1 MGMSIYNNL
10 TAMSA
15 LHENNRNEKSLAKM
29 LKRAASGMKINSAGD
44 DASGYAISEKMRVK
58 LRALEQNDRNVKN
71 GASMLRTASGAVQEQ
86 TNLLKTIKQ
95 KVIDASNDTNTD
107 QDREVI
113 QKEIDHCYSQ
123 MADIVYDTEFNGEK
137 ILLGNSVAEVVSSWE
152 VLNNAMLADDSDIPG
167 LLADANES
175 SLDGEQGPFATF
187 GKATDKVPY
196 DGYNTK
202 AESPAAWPESS
213 ANNTNGDYMVGGT
226 KGVSNTI
233 DLDLSQYTKF
243 SAADRDPL
251 DNKSFCVNSPY
262 YPQKHYFT
270 LTTNT
275 SNKYKAGRPIDIS
288 TCASTADVANKI
300 QEAIAND
307 SYLQNVYSV
316 SVSGSKVTL
325 TTKQD
330 GEVTNGNDYN
340 TNGATL
346 DGGTSTPS
354 GHDGATGTG
363 LAIGAFTGGKDAI
376 THTETRTNPADPDF
390 KYTVTVVDVPAVKA
404 KLEIPNISSVAPGSG
419 MTINDYTHGTSYLS
433 FRDDNGGLKYDS
445 ASGHYTVGRN
455 YQGNFNISGM
465 HCSMSNGSLIA
476 EVSTGGVYAGS
487 HSSIT
492 DGITADRPAAVTYTA
507 TKPLTGITN
516 NKTGADGKTAHWDLD
531 LSAYNASDETMAEDL
546 INKYKGKT
554 LAPDADNRP
563 PEYEFIDTGSSAG
576 MDGLYKVTTNTI
588 DLNEVRNKV
597 KAGKTVAEAFADVLH
612 GRIGNTNTEILTAAD
627 NTTVN
632 GIRMKA
638 TSSGEAG
645 NRQKVFSQTGELRHY
660 TIDWQ
665 NWVNTQG
672 ITDIPAALHEKGIRF
687 YCPTDAS
694 QWVNVRF
701 VNGFSDLDAERPAS
715 GNADMDIKTLTIDL
729 SAVDSVETLVE
740 TIDTKLGDYLKNK
753 YKHNLL
759 VTSDPK
765 TGTTTIY
772 DQRRKTVLDK
782 TGYDKQEKGAKIGTG
797 IMDNI
802 IKSNRNIYVNDLVV
816 QHTDKA
822 SMNIHVK
829 IPQTSIDQI
838 FGYKEGTRH
847 ISEYNV
853 MTKDMRDKLLGI
865 PPDKGILDR
874 GIDYLLDAQTTI
886 GAQVNHMDYADNNII
901 TSHENITSAESVIR
915 DADMAKT
922 MMEYAKSNLLAQG
935 SQSMLAQANQT
946 PQAVLSLL
954 Q

>member
-187 GKATDKVPY
+187 GKATDDIPY
-196 DGYNTK
+196 DGYNKK

-213 ANNTNGDYMVGGT
+213 VNNTHGDYMVGGT

-233 DLDLSQYTKF
+233 DLDLSQYTNF
-243 SAADRDPL
+243 SATSQYPL
-251 DNKSFCVNSPY
+251 DNTTFCVNTPNYPY
-262 YPQKHYFT
+262 RHYFT
-270 LTTNT
+270 LTTNM
-275 SNKYKAGRPIDIS
+275 SNNYKEGSKIDIS
-288 TCASTADVANKI
+288 GCGSTADVANAI
-300 QEAIAND
+300 QNAIA
-307 SYLQNVYSV
+307 SSLGNVYSV

-330 GEVTNGNDYN
+330 GVVTNGSNYN
-340 TNGATL
+340 TYGATL
-346 DGGTSTPS
+346 DGGTSTPN
-354 GHDGATGTG
+354 GHAAAPGTG
-363 LAIGAFTGGKDAI
+363 LTIGAFTGGKDAI
-376 THTETRTNPADPDF
+376 THTETITDPADPDL
-390 KYTVTVVDVPAVKA
+390 KHTVTVVDVPAVKA

-419 MTINDYTHGTSYLS
+419 MTIKDAYYGTSYLS
-433 FRDDNGGLKYDS
+433 FRDDNGGLIYDS

-465 HCSMSNGSLIA
+465 NCSMSNGSLIA
-476 EVSTGGVYAGS
+476 EVSTGGVYAGRY
-487 HSSIT
+487 SSIT
-492 DGITADRPAAVTYTA
+492 NGIKPYRPPAVTYTA
-507 TKPLTGITN
+507 TTALTGITN
-516 NKTGADGKTAHWDLD
+516 NKTGADGNTAHWDLN
-531 LSAYNASDETMAEDL
+531 LSAYNAPDETKAEEL

-554 LAPDADNRP
+554 LAPDADNIP
-563 PEYEFIDTGSSAG
+563 PEYEFIDTGSSSG

-588 DLNEVRNKV
+588 DLNEVRNQV
-597 KAGKTVAEAFADVLH
+597 KAGKTVAEAFANVLH
-612 GRIGNTNTEILTAAD
+612 GHIGNTEILKAAD
-627 NTTVN
+627 NTTN

-638 TSSGEAG
+638 TSPGEAG
-645 NRQKVFSQTGELRHY
+645 NSQKVFSQTGELRHY

-715 GNADMDIKTLTIDL
+715 GNANMDIKTLTIDL

-765 TGTTTIY
+765 AGTTTIY
-772 DQRRKTVLDK
+772 DQRRKTVRNNS
-782 TGYDKQEKGAKIGTG
+782 GYDNQDKGAKIGTG

-802 IKSNRNIYVNDLVV
+802 IKTNRNIYVNDLVV

-886 GAQVNHMDYADNNII
+886 GAQMNHMDYADNNII
-901 TSHENITSAESVIR
+901 TSHENITSAESVVR

-946 PQAVLSLL
+946 PQAVINLL

>member
-167 LLADANES
+167 LLADANQS

-187 GKATDKVPY
+187 GKATDDIPY
-196 DGYNTK
+196 DGYNQK

-213 ANNTNGDYMVGGT
+213 VNNTNGDYMVGGT

-233 DLDLSQYTKF
+233 DLDLSQYTNF
-243 SAADRDPL
+243 SATSQYPL
-251 DNKSFCVNSPY
+251 DNTTFCVNSPN
-262 YPQKHYFT
+262 YPYRHYFT

-275 SNKYKAGRPIDIS
+275 SNNYKEGSKIDIS
-288 TCASTADVANKI
+288 GCGSTADVANAI
-300 QEAIAND
+300 QNAIAN
-307 SYLQNVYSV
+307 SLGNIYSV

-330 GEVTNGNDYN
+330 GVVTNGNDYN

-346 DGGTSTPS
+346 AGGTSTAS
-354 GHDGATGTG
+354 GHDGAKGTG

-376 THTETRTNPADPDF
+376 THTETRTNPADPDL

-404 KLEIPNISSVAPGSG
+404 KLEIPNISSVTPGSG
-419 MTINDYTHGTSYLS
+419 MTIKDAYYGTSYLS

-445 ASGHYTVGRN
+445 SSGHYTVGRN

-465 HCSMSNGSLIA
+465 HCSMSNGSLMA
-476 EVSTGGVYAGS
+476 EVSTGGVYGGNN
-487 HSSIT
+487 SSIT
-492 DGITADRPAAVTYTA
+492 DGITEYRPAAVTYTA
-507 TKPLTGITN
+507 TTPLTGITN
-516 NKTGADGKTAHWDLD
+516 NKTGVDGNTAHWDLD
-531 LSAYNASDETMAEDL
+531 LSAYNASKETMAEDL

-554 LAPDADNRP
+554 FGTNRTA
-563 PEYEFIDTGSSAG
+563 EYEFIDTGSSAG

-588 DLNEVRNKV
+588 DLNEVRNQV
-597 KAGKTVAEAFADVLH
+597 KAGKTVAEAFANVLH
-612 GRIGNTNTEILTAAD
+612 GRIGNTEILTAAD

-638 TSSGEAG
+638 TSPGEVG
-645 NRQKVFSQTGELRHY
+645 NSQKVS
-660 TIDWQ
+660 
-665 NWVNTQG
+665 
-672 ITDIPAALHEKGIRF
+672 
-687 YCPTDAS
+687 S
-694 QWVNVRF
+694 
-701 VNGFSDLDAERPAS
+701 
-715 GNADMDIKTLTIDL
+715 
-729 SAVDSVETLVE
+729 
-740 TIDTKLGDYLKNK
+740 
-753 YKHNLL
+753 
-759 VTSDPK
+759 
-765 TGTTTIY
+765 
-772 DQRRKTVLDK
+772 
-782 TGYDKQEKGAKIGTG
+782 
-797 IMDNI
+797 
-802 IKSNRNIYVNDLVV
+802 
-816 QHTDKA
+816 
-822 SMNIHVK
+822 
-829 IPQTSIDQI
+829 
-838 FGYKEGTRH
+838 
-847 ISEYNV
+847 
-853 MTKDMRDKLLGI
+853 
-865 PPDKGILDR
+865 
-874 GIDYLLDAQTTI
+874 
-886 GAQVNHMDYADNNII
+886 
-901 TSHENITSAESVIR
+901 
-915 DADMAKT
+915 
-922 MMEYAKSNLLAQG
+922 
-935 SQSMLAQANQT
+935 
-946 PQAVLSLL
+946 
-954 Q
+954 

>member
-167 LLADANES
+167 LLADANQS
-175 SLDGEQGPFATF
+175 TLDGEQGPFATF
-187 GKATDKVPY
+187 GKATDDIPY
-196 DGYNTK
+196 DGYNQK

-213 ANNTNGDYMVGGT
+213 VNNTNGDYMVGGT

-233 DLDLSQYTKF
+233 DLDLSQYTNF
-243 SAADRDPL
+243 SATNQYPL
-251 DNKSFCVNSPY
+251 DNKSFCVNSPNSPY
-262 YPQKHYFT
+262 RHYFT

-275 SNKYKAGRPIDIS
+275 RNNYKEGSTIDIS
-288 TCASTADVANKI
+288 GCGSTADVANKI
-300 QEAIAND
+300 QNAID
-307 SYLQNVYSV
+307 SSLGNVYSV
-316 SVSGSKVTL
+316 LVNGSKVTL

-330 GEVTNGNDYN
+330 GVITNGNAYN
-340 TNGATL
+340 TEGATL
-346 DGGTSTPS
+346 AGGTSAPN
-354 GHDGATGTG
+354 GHDGAPGTG
-363 LAIGAFTGGKDAI
+363 LTIGAFTGGKDAI
-376 THTETRTNPADPDF
+376 THTETRTDPADPDL
-390 KYTVTVVDVPAVKA
+390 KYDVTVEDVPAVKA

-419 MTINDYTHGTSYLS
+419 MTINDSTHGTSYLS
-433 FRDDNGGLKYDS
+433 FRDDDGGLNYDS

-465 HCSMSNGSLIA
+465 HCSMSNGSLIV
-476 EVSTGGVYAGS
+476 EVSKGGVVGNN
-487 HSSIT
+487 SSIT
-492 DGITADRPAAVTYTA
+492 DGIIEDRPAAVNYTP
-507 TKPLTGITN
+507 TTPLNGIKN
-516 NKTGADGKTAHWDLD
+516 NKTGADGNTAHWDLD
-531 LSAYNASDETMAEDL
+531 LSAYNDSDETMAEDL

-554 LAPDADNRP
+554 FGTNRTA
-563 PEYEFIDTGSSAG
+563 EYEFIDTGSSAG

-588 DLNEVRNKV
+588 DLNEVRNQV
-597 KAGKTVAEAFADVLH
+597 KAGKTVAEAFANVLH
-612 GRIGNTNTEILTAAD
+612 GRIGNTEILTAAD

-638 TSSGEAG
+638 TSPGEVG
-645 NRQKVFSQTGELRHY
+645 NSQKVSSQTGELRHY

-665 NWVNTQG
+665 NWVDTQG

-694 QWVNVRF
+694 QWVNVCF

-715 GNADMDIKTLTIDL
+715 GNAKVDIKTLTIDL

-772 DQRRKTVLDK
+772 DQRRKKVRNN
-782 TGYDKQEKGAKIGTG
+782 TGYDNQEKGAKIGTG

-865 PPDKGILDR
+865 PPDKGILDK
-874 GIDYLLDAQTTI
+874 GINYLLDAQTTI
-886 GAQVNHMDYADNNII
+886 GAQINHMDYADSNII

-946 PQAVLSLL
+946 PQAVISLL

>member
-213 ANNTNGDYMVGGT
+213 AKNTNGDYMVGGT

-233 DLDLSQYTKF
+233 DLDLSQYTNF
-243 SAADRDPL
+243 SATNRDPL
-251 DNKSFCVNSPY
+251 NNTTFCVNSPN
-262 YPQKHYFT
+262 YPYRHYFT
-270 LTTNT
+270 LTTNMSNNYKEG
-275 SNKYKAGRPIDIS
+275 SNKIDIS

-330 GEVTNGNDYN
+330 GVVTNGNDYN
-340 TNGATL
+340 TEGATL
-346 DGGTSTPS
+346 AGGTSTPN

-376 THTETRTNPADPDF
+376 THTETRTDPADPDL
-390 KYTVTVVDVPAVKA
+390 KYDVTVEDVPAVKA
-404 KLEIPNISSVAPGSG
+404 KLEIPNISSVTPGSG
-419 MTINDYTHGTSYLS
+419 MTIKDAYYGTSYLS
-433 FRDDNGGLKYDS
+433 FRDDDGGLNYDS
-445 ASGHYTVGRN
+445 ASGHYTVGRK
-455 YQGNFNISGM
+455 YQGNFVISGM
-465 HCSMSNGSLIA
+465 NCSMSNGSLIA
-476 EVSTGGVYAGS
+476 EVSTGGVYAGN

-492 DGITADRPAAVTYTA
+492 DGITEYRPAAVTYT
-507 TKPLTGITN
+507 
-516 NKTGADGKTAHWDLD
+516 
-531 LSAYNASDETMAEDL
+531 
-546 INKYKGKT
+546 
-554 LAPDADNRP
+554 
-563 PEYEFIDTGSSAG
+563 
-576 MDGLYKVTTNTI
+576 
-588 DLNEVRNKV
+588 
-597 KAGKTVAEAFADVLH
+597 
-612 GRIGNTNTEILTAAD
+612 
-627 NTTVN
+627 
-632 GIRMKA
+632 
-638 TSSGEAG
+638 
-645 NRQKVFSQTGELRHY
+645 
-660 TIDWQ
+660 
-665 NWVNTQG
+665 
-672 ITDIPAALHEKGIRF
+672 
-687 YCPTDAS
+687 
-694 QWVNVRF
+694 
-701 VNGFSDLDAERPAS
+701 
-715 GNADMDIKTLTIDL
+715 
-729 SAVDSVETLVE
+729 
-740 TIDTKLGDYLKNK
+740 
-753 YKHNLL
+753 
-759 VTSDPK
+759 
-765 TGTTTIY
+765 
-772 DQRRKTVLDK
+772 
-782 TGYDKQEKGAKIGTG
+782 
-797 IMDNI
+797 
-802 IKSNRNIYVNDLVV
+802 
-816 QHTDKA
+816 
-822 SMNIHVK
+822 
-829 IPQTSIDQI
+829 
-838 FGYKEGTRH
+838 
-847 ISEYNV
+847 
-853 MTKDMRDKLLGI
+853 
-865 PPDKGILDR
+865 
-874 GIDYLLDAQTTI
+874 
-886 GAQVNHMDYADNNII
+886 
-901 TSHENITSAESVIR
+901 
-915 DADMAKT
+915 
-922 MMEYAKSNLLAQG
+922 
-935 SQSMLAQANQT
+935 
-946 PQAVLSLL
+946 LSLIHI
-954 Q
+954 

>member
-1 MGMSIYNNL
+1 
-10 TAMSA
+10 
-15 LHENNRNEKSLAKM
+15 
-29 LKRAASGMKINSAGD
+29 
-44 DASGYAISEKMRVK
+44 
-58 LRALEQNDRNVKN
+58 
-71 GASMLRTASGAVQEQ
+71 
-86 TNLLKTIKQ
+86 
-95 KVIDASNDTNTD
+95 
-107 QDREVI
+107 
-113 QKEIDHCYSQ
+113 
-123 MADIVYDTEFNGEK
+123 
-137 ILLGNSVAEVVSSWE
+137 
-152 VLNNAMLADDSDIPG
+152 
-167 LLADANES
+167 
-175 SLDGEQGPFATF
+175 
-187 GKATDKVPY
+187 
-196 DGYNTK
+196 
-202 AESPAAWPESS
+202 
-213 ANNTNGDYMVGGT
+213 MVGGT
-226 KGVSNTI
+226 KGISNTI
-233 DLDLSQYTKF
+233 DLDLSQYTSF
-243 SAADRDPL
+243 SATNQYPL
-251 DNKSFCVNSPY
+251 DNKSFCVNSPNSPY
-262 YPQKHYFT
+262 RHYFT

-275 SNKYKAGRPIDIS
+275 RNNYKEGSTIDIS
-288 TCASTADVANKI
+288 GCGSTADVANKI
-300 QEAIAND
+300 QNAID
-307 SYLQNVYSV
+307 SSLGNVYSV
-316 SVSGSKVTL
+316 LVNGSKVTL

-330 GEVTNGNDYN
+330 GVITNGNAYN
-340 TNGATL
+340 TEGATL
-346 DGGTSTPS
+346 AGGTSTPD
-354 GHDGATGTG
+354 GHDGAPGTG
-363 LAIGAFTGGKDAI
+363 LTIGAFTGGKDAI
-376 THTETRTNPADPDF
+376 THTETRTDPADPDL
-390 KYTVTVVDVPAVKA
+390 KYPVTVVDAPAVKA

-419 MTINDYTHGTSYLS
+419 ITIKDAYYGPSYLS

-465 HCSMSNGSLIA
+465 HCSMSNGSLIV
-476 EVSTGGVYAGS
+476 EVSKGGVVGNN
-487 HSSIT
+487 SSIT
-492 DGITADRPAAVTYTA
+492 DGIIEDRPAAVNYTP
-507 TKPLTGITN
+507 TTPLNGIKN
-516 NKTGADGKTAHWDLD
+516 NKTGADGNTAHWDLD

-554 LAPDADNRP
+554 LAPDEDNRP

-588 DLNEVRNKV
+588 DLNEVRNQV

-612 GRIGNTNTEILTAAD
+612 GHIGNTEILTAAD
-627 NTTVN
+627 NTTIN
-632 GIRMKA
+632 GISIKA
-638 TSSGEAG
+638 ASPGEAG
-645 NRQKVFSQTGELRHY
+645 NSQKVSSQTGELRHY

-665 NWVNTQG
+665 NWVDTQG

-701 VNGFSDLDAERPAS
+701 VNGLSDLDAERPAS
-715 GNADMDIKTLTIDL
+715 GNAKVDIKTLTIDL

-753 YKHNLL
+753 YQHNLL

-772 DQRRKTVLDK
+772 DQRRKTVRNN
-782 TGYDKQEKGAKIGTG
+782 TGYDNQEKGAKIGTG

-853 MTKDMRDKLLGI
+853 MTKDMRKKLLGI

-886 GAQVNHMDYADNNII
+886 GAQMNHMDYADSNIV
-901 TSHENITSAESVIR
+901 TSHENTTSAESVIR

-922 MMEYAKSNLLAQG
+922 MMEYAKSNLLAHG

-946 PQAVLSLL
+946 PQVVISLL

>member
-213 ANNTNGDYMVGGT
+213 AKNTNGDYMVGGT

-233 DLDLSQYTKF
+233 DLDLSQYTNF
-243 SAADRDPL
+243 SATSQYPL
-251 DNKSFCVNSPY
+251 DNTTFCVNSPN
-262 YPQKHYFT
+262 YPYRHYFT

-275 SNKYKAGRPIDIS
+275 SNNYKEGSKIDIS
-288 TCASTADVANKI
+288 GCGSTADVANAI
-300 QEAIAND
+300 QNAIAN
-307 SYLQNVYSV
+307 SLGNVYSV

-330 GEVTNGNDYN
+330 GVVTNGNDYN
-340 TNGATL
+340 TEGATL
-346 DGGTSTPS
+346 AGGTSTPN

-376 THTETRTNPADPDF
+376 THTETRTDPADPDL
-390 KYTVTVVDVPAVKA
+390 KYDVTVEDVPAVKA
-404 KLEIPNISSVAPGSG
+404 KLEIPNISSVTPGSG
-419 MTINDYTHGTSYLS
+419 MTIKDAYYGTSYLS

-465 HCSMSNGSLIA
+465 HCSMSNGSLMA
-476 EVSTGGVYAGS
+476 EVSTGGVYGGNN
-487 HSSIT
+487 SSIT
-492 DGITADRPAAVTYTA
+492 DGITEYRPAAVTYTA
-507 TKPLTGITN
+507 TTPLTGITN

-588 DLNEVRNKV
+588 DLNEVRNQV
-597 KAGKTVAEAFADVLH
+597 KAGKTVAEAFANVLH
-612 GRIGNTNTEILTAAD
+612 GRIGNTEILTAAD

-632 GIRMKA
+632 AIRMKA
-638 TSSGEAG
+638 TSPGEVG
-645 NRQKVFSQTGELRHY
+645 NSQKVSSQTGELRHY

-665 NWVNTQG
+665 NWVDTQG
-672 ITDIPAALHEKGIRF
+672 IADIPAALHEKGIRF

-715 GNADMDIKTLTIDL
+715 GNANMDIKTLTIDL

-740 TIDTKLGDYLKNK
+740 TIDTELGDYLKNK

-822 SMNIHVK
+822 SMNIHVR

-874 GIDYLLDAQTTI
+874 GINYLLDAQTTI
-886 GAQVNHMDYADNNII
+886 GAQMNHMDYADNNII

-946 PQAVLSLL
+946 PQAVISLL

>member
-167 LLADANES
+167 LLADANQS
-175 SLDGEQGPFATF
+175 TLDGEQGPFATF
-187 GKATDKVPY
+187 GKATDDIPY
-196 DGYNTK
+196 DGYNKK

-213 ANNTNGDYMVGGT
+213 GNNTNGDYMVGGT

-233 DLDLSQYTKF
+233 DLDLSQYTNF
-243 SAADRDPL
+243 SSTSQYPL
-251 DNKSFCVNSPY
+251 DNTTFCVNSPNSPY
-262 YPQKHYFT
+262 RHYFT

-275 SNKYKAGRPIDIS
+275 SNKYKVGSKIDIS
-288 TCASTADVANKI
+288 TCASTANVAN
-300 QEAIAND
+300 AIKKAIDKD

-330 GEVTNGNDYN
+330 GVVTNGNDYN
-340 TNGATL
+340 TEGATL
-346 DGGTSTPS
+346 AGGTSTPN
-354 GHDGATGTG
+354 GHDGAPSTG
-363 LAIGAFTGGKDAI
+363 LTIGAFTGGKDAI
-376 THTETRTNPADPDF
+376 THTETRTDPADPDL
-390 KYTVTVVDVPAVKA
+390 KYDVTVEDVPAVKA

-419 MTINDYTHGTSYLS
+419 MTINDSTHGTSYLS
-433 FRDDNGGLKYDS
+433 FRDDDGGLNYDS

-465 HCSMSNGSLIA
+465 HCSMSNGSLIV
-476 EVSTGGVYAGS
+476 EVSKGGVVGNN
-487 HSSIT
+487 SSIT
-492 DGITADRPAAVTYTA
+492 DGITEYRPAAVTYTA
-507 TKPLTGITN
+507 TTPLTGIKN
-516 NKTGADGKTAHWDLD
+516 NKTGVDGNTAHWDLD
-531 LSAYNASDETMAEDL
+531 LSAYNASNETMAEDL

-554 LAPDADNRP
+554 FGTNRTA
-563 PEYEFIDTGSSAG
+563 EYEFIDTGSSAG

-588 DLNEVRNKV
+588 DLNEVRNQV
-597 KAGKTVAEAFADVLH
+597 KAGKTVAEAFANVLH
-612 GRIGNTNTEILTAAD
+612 GRIGNTEILTAAD

-638 TSSGEAG
+638 TSPGEAG
-645 NRQKVFSQTGELRHY
+645 NSQKVSSQTGELRHY

-665 NWVNTQG
+665 NWVDTQG

-701 VNGFSDLDAERPAS
+701 VNGLSDLDAERPAS
-715 GNADMDIKTLTIDL
+715 GNAKVDIKTLTIDL

-740 TIDTKLGDYLKNK
+740 TIDTELGDYLKNK

-772 DQRRKTVLDK
+772 DQRRKTVRNN
-782 TGYDKQEKGAKIGTG
+782 TGYDNQEKGAKIGTG

-886 GAQVNHMDYADNNII
+886 GAQINHMDYADNNII
-901 TSHENITSAESVIR
+901 TSHENIASAESVIR

-922 MMEYAKSNLLAQG
+922 MMEYAKSNLLSQG

-946 PQAVLSLL
+946 PQAVISLL

>member
-1 MGMSIYNNL
+1 M
-10 TAMSA
+10 
-15 LHENNRNEKSLAKM
+15 
-29 LKRAASGMKINSAGD
+29 
-44 DASGYAISEKMRVK
+44 
-58 LRALEQNDRNVKN
+58 
-71 GASMLRTASGAVQEQ
+71 
-86 TNLLKTIKQ
+86 LKTIKQ

-167 LLADANES
+167 LLADANQS
-175 SLDGEQGPFATF
+175 TLDGEQGPFATF
-187 GKATDKVPY
+187 GKMTDDIPY
-196 DGYNTK
+196 DGYNKK
-202 AESPAAWPESS
+202 AESPAAWPEASV
-213 ANNTNGDYMVGGT
+213 NNSNGDYMVGGT

-233 DLDLSQYTKF
+233 DLDLSQYTNF
-243 SAADRDPL
+243 SASSQYPL
-251 DNKSFCVNSPY
+251 DNTSFCVNSPN
-262 YPQKHYFT
+262 YPYRHYFT

-275 SNKYKAGRPIDIS
+275 SNNYKEGSKIDIS
-288 TCASTADVANKI
+288 GCSSTADVANAI
-300 QEAIAND
+300 QNAIANN
-307 SYLQNVYSV
+307 SSLGNVYTV

-330 GEVTNGNDYN
+330 GVVTKGNDYN
-340 TNGATL
+340 TEGATL
-346 DGGTSTPS
+346 AGGTSTTS

-363 LAIGAFTGGKDAI
+363 LTIGAFTGGKDAI
-376 THTETRTNPADPDF
+376 THTETRTDPADPDL
-390 KYTVTVVDVPAVKA
+390 KYDVTVVDVPAVKA

-419 MTINDYTHGTSYLS
+419 MTIKDAYYGTSYLS

-465 HCSMSNGSLIA
+465 NCSMSNGSLVA
-476 EVSTGGVYAGS
+476 EVSTGGVYAGNN
-487 HSSIT
+487 SSIT
-492 DGITADRPAAVTYTA
+492 DGITEYRPAAVNYTA
-507 TKPLTGITN
+507 TIPLTGITN
-516 NKTGADGKTAHWDLD
+516 NQTGVDGNTAHWDLD
-531 LSAYNASDETMAEDL
+531 LSAYNASDETMAEEL

-554 LAPDADNRP
+554 FGTNITA
-563 PEYEFIDTGSSAG
+563 EYEFIDTGSSAG

-588 DLNEVRNKV
+588 DLNEVRNQV
-597 KAGKTVAEAFADVLH
+597 KAGKTVAEAFANVLH
-612 GRIGNTNTEILTAAD
+612 GHIGNTEILTAAD

-632 GIRMKA
+632 GISIKA
-638 TSSGEAG
+638 TSPGEAG
-645 NRQKVFSQTGELRHY
+645 NTQKVSSQTGELRHY

-665 NWVNTQG
+665 KWADTQG

-715 GNADMDIKTLTIDL
+715 GNANMDIKTLTIDL

-753 YKHNLL
+753 YQHNLL

-772 DQRRKTVLDK
+772 DQRRKTVRNN
-782 TGYDKQEKGAKIGTG
+782 TGYDNQEKGAKIGTG

-822 SMNIHVK
+822 NMNIHVK

-853 MTKDMRDKLLGI
+853 MTKDMREKLLGI

-886 GAQVNHMDYADNNII
+886 GSQMNHMDYADNNII

-946 PQAVLSLL
+946 PQVVISLL

>member
-29 LKRAASGMKINSAGD
+29 LKRAASGMKVNSAGD

-113 QKEIDHCYSQ
+113 PKEIDHCYSQ

-187 GKATDKVPY
+187 GKATDKVSY
-196 DGYNTK
+196 DGYNIK
-202 AESPAAWPESS
+202 AESPADWPESS

-233 DLDLSQYTKF
+233 DLDLSQYTSF
-243 SAADRDPL
+243 SAASRDPL
-251 DNKSFCVNSPY
+251 DNTSFCVNSPY

-275 SNKYKAGRPIDIS
+275 SNKYKAGLPIDIS
-288 TCASTADVANKI
+288 TCASTADVAK
-300 QEAIAND
+300 AIKNAIDKD

-330 GEVTNGNDYN
+330 GVVTNGNAYDTEGVLWN
-340 TNGATL
+340 
-346 DGGTSTPS
+346 GGTSTPS

-363 LAIGAFTGGKDAI
+363 LAIGAFSGGKDAI
-376 THTETRTNPADPDF
+376 THTETRTNPADPDL

-404 KLEIPNISSVAPGSG
+404 KLEIPNISSVTPGSG
-419 MTINDYTHGTSYLS
+419 MTIKDAYYGTSYLS

-445 ASGHYTVGRN
+445 VSGHYTVGRN

-465 HCSMSNGSLIA
+465 NCSMSNGSLVA

-492 DGITADRPAAVTYTA
+492 DGITKDRPAAVTYTA
-507 TKPLTGITN
+507 TTPLTGITN
-516 NKTGADGKTAHWDLD
+516 NKTGVDGNTAHWDLD
-531 LSAYNASDETMAEDL
+531 LSAYNASKETMAEDL

-554 LAPDADNRP
+554 FGTNRTA
-563 PEYEFIDTGSSAG
+563 EYEFIDTGSSAG

-588 DLNEVRNKV
+588 DLNEVRNQV
-597 KAGKTVAEAFADVLH
+597 KAGKTVAEAFAKVLR
-612 GRIGNTNTEILTAAD
+612 GRIDNTEILTAAD

-632 GIRMKA
+632 GISIKA
-638 TSSGEAG
+638 ASPGEAG
-645 NRQKVFSQTGELRHY
+645 NRQKIFSQTGELRHY

-665 NWVNTQG
+665 KWVDTQG

-782 TGYDKQEKGAKIGTG
+782 TGYDNQEKGAKIGTG

>member
-71 GASMLRTASGAVQEQ
+71 GGSMLRTASGAVQEQ

-167 LLADANES
+167 LLADANQS
-175 SLDGEQGPFATF
+175 TLDGEQGPFATF
-187 GKATDKVPY
+187 GKATDDIPY
-196 DGYNTK
+196 DGYNKK

-213 ANNTNGDYMVGGT
+213 GNNTNGDYMVGGT

-233 DLDLSQYTKF
+233 DLDLSQYTNF
-243 SAADRDPL
+243 SATSQYPL
-251 DNKSFCVNSPY
+251 DNTTFCVNSPY
-262 YPQKHYFT
+262 YPQQHYFT

-275 SNKYKAGRPIDIS
+275 SNKYKVGSKIDIS
-288 TCASTADVANKI
+288 TCASTADVANAIKN
-300 QEAIAND
+300 AIAND

-330 GEVTNGNDYN
+330 GVVTNGNDYN

-346 DGGTSTPS
+346 AGGTSTDS
-354 GHDGATGTG
+354 GHDGAKGTG
-363 LAIGAFTGGKDAI
+363 LAIGTFTGGKDAI
-376 THTETRTNPADPDF
+376 THTETRTDPADPDL
-390 KYTVTVVDVPAVKA
+390 KHYVTVVDVPAVKA

-419 MTINDYTHGTSYLS
+419 MTIKDAYYGTSYLS
-433 FRDDNGGLKYDS
+433 FRDDNGGLNYDS

-465 HCSMSNGSLIA
+465 HCSMSNGSLVA
-476 EVSTGGVYAGS
+476 EVSTGGVSAGNN
-487 HSSIT
+487 SSIT
-492 DGITADRPAAVTYTA
+492 DGITEYRPAAVTYTA
-507 TKPLTGITN
+507 TTPLTGIKN
-516 NKTGADGKTAHWDLD
+516 NKTGVDGNTAHWDLD
-531 LSAYNASDETMAEDL
+531 LSAYNASNETMAEDL

-554 LAPDADNRP
+554 FGTNRTA
-563 PEYEFIDTGSSAG
+563 EYEFIDTGSSAG

-588 DLNEVRNKV
+588 DLNEVRNQV
-597 KAGKTVAEAFADVLH
+597 KAGKTVAEAFANVLH
-612 GRIGNTNTEILTAAD
+612 GRIGNTEILTAAD

-638 TSSGEAG
+638 TSPGEVG
-645 NRQKVFSQTGELRHY
+645 NSQKVSSQTGELRHY
-660 TIDWQ
+660 TIDWK
-665 NWVNTQG
+665 NWVDTQG

-701 VNGFSDLDAERPAS
+701 VNGFTDLDAERPAS
-715 GNADMDIKTLTIDL
+715 GNAKVDIKTLTIDL

-740 TIDTKLGDYLKNK
+740 TIDTELGDYLKNK
-753 YKHNLL
+753 YQHNLL

-772 DQRRKTVLDK
+772 DQRRKTVRNN
-782 TGYDKQEKGAKIGTG
+782 TGYDNQEKGAKIGTG

-847 ISEYNV
+847 ISDYNV
-853 MTKDMRDKLLGI
+853 MTKDMREKLLGI

-886 GAQVNHMDYADNNII
+886 GAQMNHMDYADSNII

-946 PQAVLSLL
+946 PQAVISLL

>member
-187 GKATDKVPY
+187 GKVTDDIPY
-196 DGYNTK
+196 DGYNKK

-213 ANNTNGDYMVGGT
+213 GNNNNGDYMVGGT

-233 DLDLSQYTKF
+233 DLDLSQYTNF
-243 SAADRDPL
+243 SATSQYPL
-251 DNKSFCVNSPY
+251 DNTTFCVNTPNYPY
-262 YPQKHYFT
+262 RHYFT
-270 LTTNT
+270 LTTNM
-275 SNKYKAGRPIDIS
+275 SNNYKEGSKIDIS
-288 TCASTADVANKI
+288 GCGSTADVANAI
-300 QEAIAND
+300 QNAIA
-307 SYLQNVYSV
+307 SSLGNVYSV
-316 SVSGSKVTL
+316 SVSDSKVTL

-330 GEVTNGNDYN
+330 GVVTNGNDYN
-340 TNGATL
+340 TEGKPLA
-346 DGGTSTPS
+346 GGTSTPN

-363 LAIGAFTGGKDAI
+363 LNIGAFTGGKDAI
-376 THTETRTNPADPDF
+376 THTETITDPADPDL
-390 KYTVTVVDVPAVKA
+390 KHTVTVVDVPAVKA

-419 MTINDYTHGTSYLS
+419 MTINDAYYGTSYLS
-433 FRDDNGGLKYDS
+433 FRDDAVGLKYDS

-492 DGITADRPAAVTYTA
+492 DGITAYRPAAVTYTA
-507 TKPLTGITN
+507 TTALTGITN
-516 NKTGADGKTAHWDLD
+516 NQTGADGNTAHWDLD
-531 LSAYNASDETMAEDL
+531 LSDYNASDETKAEEL

-554 LAPDADNRP
+554 FGTNTTA
-563 PEYEFIDTGSSAG
+563 EYEFIDTGSSSG

-588 DLNEVRNKV
+588 DLNEVRNQV
-597 KAGKTVAEAFADVLH
+597 KAGKTVAEAFANVLH
-612 GRIGNTNTEILTAAD
+612 GHIGNTEILKAAD
-627 NTTVN
+627 NTTN
-632 GIRMKA
+632 GIRIKA
-638 TSSGEAG
+638 TYPGKAG
-645 NRQKVFSQTGELRHY
+645 NSQKVFSQTGELRHY

-665 NWVNTQG
+665 NWVDTQG
-672 ITDIPAALHEKGIRF
+672 ITDIPAALNEKGIRF

-715 GNADMDIKTLTIDL
+715 GNANMDIKTLTIDL

-765 TGTTTIY
+765 AGTTTIY
-772 DQRRKTVLDK
+772 DQRRKTVRNNP
-782 TGYDKQEKGAKIGTG
+782 GYDNQEKGAKIGTG

-802 IKSNRNIYVNDLVV
+802 IKTNRNIYVNDLVV

-886 GAQVNHMDYADNNII
+886 GAQMNHMDYADNNII
-901 TSHENITSAESVIR
+901 TSHENITSAESVVR

-946 PQAVLSLL
+946 PQAVINLL

>member
-58 LRALEQNDRNVKN
+58 LRALEQNDCNVKN

-167 LLADANES
+167 LLADANQS

-187 GKATDKVPY
+187 GKASDDIPY
-196 DGYNTK
+196 DGYKKK

-213 ANNTNGDYMVGGT
+213 VNNTNGDYMVGGT

-233 DLDLSQYTKF
+233 DLDLSQYTNF
-243 SAADRDPL
+243 SATNKYPL
-251 DNKSFCVNSPY
+251 DNTTFCVNSPN
-262 YPQKHYFT
+262 YPHQHYFT
-270 LTTNT
+270 LTTST
-275 SNKYKAGRPIDIS
+275 SNKYRAGSTIDIS
-288 TCASTADVANKI
+288 GCSSTDDVANAV
-300 QEAIAND
+300 QNAIAND

-330 GEVTNGNDYN
+330 GVVTNGSNYN
-340 TNGATL
+340 TNGAAL
-346 DGGTSTPS
+346 ADGTYTSKGRT
-354 GHDGATGTG
+354 GAIGTG
-363 LAIGAFTGGKDAI
+363 LTIGAFTGGKDAI
-376 THTETRTNPADPDF
+376 THTETRTDPADPDL
-390 KYTVTVVDVPAVKA
+390 KYTVTVDDVPAVKA

-419 MTINDYTHGTSYLS
+419 MTIKDSTYGTSYLS
-433 FRDDNGGLKYDS
+433 FRDEIAGDNGEFKYEP
-445 ASGHYTVGRN
+445 ALGHYTVGRN
-455 YQGNFNISGM
+455 YQGNFVISGM
-465 HCSMSNGSLIA
+465 NCSMSNGSLIV
-476 EVSTGGVYAGS
+476 EVSTGGVSAGNN
-487 HSSIT
+487 SSIT
-492 DGITADRPAAVTYTA
+492 DGITENTPQTVTYTA
-507 TKPLTGITN
+507 TTPLTGITN
-516 NKTGADGKTAHWDLD
+516 NKTGADGNTAHWDLD

-554 LAPDADNRP
+554 FGTNITA
-563 PEYEFIDTGSSAG
+563 EYEFIDTGSSAG

-588 DLNEVRNKV
+588 DLNEVRNQV
-597 KAGKTVAEAFADVLH
+597 KAGKTVAEAFANLLH
-612 GRIGNTNTEILTAAD
+612 GRIGNTEILTAAD

-632 GIRMKA
+632 GIRIKA
-638 TSSGEAG
+638 VYPGEAG
-645 NRQKVFSQTGELRHY
+645 NKQKVSSQTGELRHY

-665 NWVNTQG
+665 NWVDNQG

-701 VNGFSDLDAERPAS
+701 VNGLSDLDAERPAS
-715 GNADMDIKTLTIDL
+715 GNAKVDIKTLTIDL

-740 TIDTKLGDYLKNK
+740 TIDT
-753 YKHNLL
+753 
-759 VTSDPK
+759 
-765 TGTTTIY
+765 
-772 DQRRKTVLDK
+772 
-782 TGYDKQEKGAKIGTG
+782 E
-797 IMDNI
+797 
-802 IKSNRNIYVNDLVV
+802 
-816 QHTDKA
+816 
-822 SMNIHVK
+822 
-829 IPQTSIDQI
+829 
-838 FGYKEGTRH
+838 
-847 ISEYNV
+847 
-853 MTKDMRDKLLGI
+853 
-865 PPDKGILDR
+865 
-874 GIDYLLDAQTTI
+874 
-886 GAQVNHMDYADNNII
+886 
-901 TSHENITSAESVIR
+901 
-915 DADMAKT
+915 
-922 MMEYAKSNLLAQG
+922 
-935 SQSMLAQANQT
+935 
-946 PQAVLSLL
+946 
-954 Q
+954 

>member
-95 KVIDASNDTNTD
+95 KVIDASNDTNTA

-187 GKATDKVPY
+187 GKTSDDIPY
-196 DGYNTK
+196 DGYNKK

-233 DLDLSQYTKF
+233 DLDLSQYTNF
-243 SAADRDPL
+243 SAANQYPL
-251 DNKSFCVNSPY
+251 DNTSFCVNSPN
-262 YPQKHYFT
+262 YPHQHYFT

-275 SNKYKAGRPIDIS
+275 SKDYRAGSKIDIS
-288 TCASTADVANKI
+288 GCSSTDDVANAI
-300 QEAIAND
+300 QNAIAND

-330 GEVTNGNDYN
+330 GVVTNGSNYN
-340 TNGATL
+340 TKGATL
-346 DGGTSTPS
+346 AGGEYTSKGRT
-354 GHDGATGTG
+354 GAIGTG
-363 LAIGAFTGGKDAI
+363 LTIGAFTGGKDAI
-376 THTETRTNPADPDF
+376 THTETRTDPADPDL
-390 KYTVTVVDVPAVKA
+390 KYTVTVDDVPAVKA

-419 MTINDYTHGTSYLS
+419 ITIKDYTYGTSYLS
-433 FRDDNGGLKYDS
+433 FRDEIAGDNGEFKYDS
-445 ASGHYTVGRN
+445 ALGHYTVGRN
-455 YQGNFNISGM
+455 YQGNFVISGM
-465 HCSMSNGSLIA
+465 NCSMSNGSLIV
-476 EVSTGGVYAGS
+476 EVSTGGVYAGN

-492 DGITADRPAAVTYTA
+492 DGITENTPQTVTYTD
-507 TKPLTGITN
+507 TTPLTGITN
-516 NKTGADGKTAHWDLD
+516 NKTGADGNTAHWDLD

-554 LAPDADNRP
+554 FGTNITA
-563 PEYEFIDTGSSAG
+563 EYEFIDTGSSAG

-588 DLNEVRNKV
+588 DLNEVRNQV
-597 KAGKTVAEAFADVLH
+597 KAGKTVAEAFAKVLH
-612 GRIGNTNTEILTAAD
+612 GRIGNTEILTAAD

-632 GIRMKA
+632 GIRIKA
-638 TSSGEAG
+638 VYPGEAG
-645 NRQKVFSQTGELRHY
+645 NKQKVSSQTGELRHY

-665 NWVNTQG
+665 NWVDTQG

-701 VNGFSDLDAERPAS
+701 VNGLSDLDAERPAS
-715 GNADMDIKTLTIDL
+715 GNAKVDIKTLTIDL

-782 TGYDKQEKGAKIGTG
+782 TGYDNQEKGAKIGTG

-853 MTKDMRDKLLGI
+853 MTNDMREKLLGI

-886 GAQVNHMDYADNNII
+886 GAQMNHMDYADNNII
-901 TSHENITSAESVIR
+901 TSHENTTSAESVIR

-946 PQAVLSLL
+946 PQAVISLL

>member
-167 LLADANES
+167 LLADANQS
-175 SLDGEQGPFATF
+175 TLDGEQGPFATF
-187 GKATDKVPY
+187 GKATDDIPY
-196 DGYNTK
+196 DGYNQK

-213 ANNTNGDYMVGGT
+213 VNNTNGDYMVGGT

-233 DLDLSQYTKF
+233 DLDLSQYTNF
-243 SAADRDPL
+243 SATSRDPL
-251 DNKSFCVNSPY
+251 YNKSFCVNSPNSPY
-262 YPQKHYFT
+262 RHYFT
-270 LTTNT
+270 LTTNR
-275 SNKYKAGRPIDIS
+275 SNNYTEGSTIDIS
-288 TCASTADVANKI
+288 GCSSTADVANAI
-300 QEAIAND
+300 NNAIAND
-307 SYLQNVYSV
+307 SSLGNVYSV

-330 GEVTNGNDYN
+330 GVVTNGNDYN

-346 DGGTSTPS
+346 AGGTSTAS
-354 GHDGATGTG
+354 GHDGAKGTG

-376 THTETRTNPADPDF
+376 THTETRTNPADPDL

-404 KLEIPNISSVAPGSG
+404 KLEIPNISSVTPGSG
-419 MTINDYTHGTSYLS
+419 MTIKDAYYGTSYLS
-433 FRDDNGGLKYDS
+433 FRDDDGGLKYDS

-465 HCSMSNGSLIA
+465 HCSMSNGSLMA
-476 EVSTGGVYAGS
+476 EVSTGGVYGGNN
-487 HSSIT
+487 SSIT
-492 DGITADRPAAVTYTA
+492 DGITKDRPPDVTYTA
-507 TKPLTGITN
+507 TTPLTGITN
-516 NKTGADGKTAHWDLD
+516 NKTGVDGNTAHWDLD
-531 LSAYNASDETMAEDL
+531 LSAYNASKETMAEDL

-554 LAPDADNRP
+554 FGTNRTA
-563 PEYEFIDTGSSAG
+563 EYEFIDTGSSAG

-588 DLNEVRNKV
+588 DLNEVRNQV
-597 KAGKTVAEAFADVLH
+597 KAGKTVAEAFANVLH
-612 GRIGNTNTEILTAAD
+612 GRIGNTEILTAAD

-638 TSSGEAG
+638 TSPGEVG
-645 NRQKVFSQTGELRHY
+645 NSQKVSSQTGELRHY

-665 NWVNTQG
+665 NWVDTQG

-715 GNADMDIKTLTIDL
+715 GNAKVDIKTLTIDL

-740 TIDTKLGDYLKNK
+740 TIDTELGDYLKNK

-772 DQRRKTVLDK
+772 DQRRKTVRNN
-782 TGYDKQEKGAKIGTG
+782 TGYDNQEKGAKIGTG

-853 MTKDMRDKLLGI
+853 MTKDMRKKLLGI

-886 GAQVNHMDYADNNII
+886 GAQMNHMDYADNNII

-946 PQAVLSLL
+946 PQAVISLL

>member
-113 QKEIDHCYSQ
+113 QKEINHCYSQ

-187 GKATDKVPY
+187 GKATDDIPY

-213 ANNTNGDYMVGGT
+213 VNNTNGDYMVGGT

-233 DLDLSQYTKF
+233 DLDLSQYTNF
-243 SAADRDPL
+243 SATNQYPL
-251 DNKSFCVNSPY
+251 DNKSFCVNSPNSPY
-262 YPQKHYFT
+262 RHYFT

-275 SNKYKAGRPIDIS
+275 RNNYKEGSTIDIS
-288 TCASTADVANKI
+288 GCGSTADVANKI
-300 QEAIAND
+300 QNAID
-307 SYLQNVYSV
+307 SSLGNVYSV
-316 SVSGSKVTL
+316 LVNGSKVTL

-330 GEVTNGNDYN
+330 GVITNGNAYN
-340 TNGATL
+340 TEGATL
-346 DGGTSTPS
+346 AGGTSAPN
-354 GHDGATGTG
+354 GHDGAPGTG
-363 LAIGAFTGGKDAI
+363 LTIGAFTGGKDAI
-376 THTETRTNPADPDF
+376 THTETRTDPADLDL
-390 KYTVTVVDVPAVKA
+390 KYDVTVEDVPAVKA

-419 MTINDYTHGTSYLS
+419 MTINDSTHGTSYLS
-433 FRDDNGGLKYDS
+433 FRDDDGGLNYDS

-465 HCSMSNGSLIA
+465 HCSMSNGSLIV
-476 EVSTGGVYAGS
+476 EVSKGGVVGNN
-487 HSSIT
+487 SSIT
-492 DGITADRPAAVTYTA
+492 DGIIEDRPAAVNYTP
-507 TKPLTGITN
+507 TTPLNGIKN
-516 NKTGADGKTAHWDLD
+516 NKTGADGNTAHWDLD
-531 LSAYNASDETMAEDL
+531 LSAYNDSDETMAEDL

-554 LAPDADNRP
+554 FGTNRTV
-563 PEYEFIDTGSSAG
+563 EYEFIDTGSSAG

-588 DLNEVRNKV
+588 DLNEVRNQV
-597 KAGKTVAEAFADVLH
+597 KSGKTVAEAFANVLH
-612 GRIGNTNTEILTAAD
+612 GRIGNTEILTAAD

-638 TSSGEAG
+638 TSPGEAG
-645 NRQKVFSQTGELRHY
+645 NSQKVSSQTGELRHY

-665 NWVNTQG
+665 NWADTQG

-715 GNADMDIKTLTIDL
+715 GNANMDIKTLTIDL

-753 YKHNLL
+753 YQHNLL

-772 DQRRKTVLDK
+772 DQRRKTVRNN
-782 TGYDKQEKGAKIGTG
+782 TGYDNQEKGAKIGTG

-822 SMNIHVK
+822 SMNIHVR

-886 GAQVNHMDYADNNII
+886 GAQMNHMDYADNNII
-901 TSHENITSAESVIR
+901 TSHENITSAESFIR

-935 SQSMLAQANQT
+935 SQYMLAQANQT
-946 PQAVLSLL
+946 PQAVISLL

>member
-1 MGMSIYNNL
+1 
-10 TAMSA
+10 
-15 LHENNRNEKSLAKM
+15 
-29 LKRAASGMKINSAGD
+29 MKINSAGD

-71 GASMLRTASGAVQEQ
+71 GAYMLRTASGAVQEQ

-167 LLADANES
+167 LLADANQS
-175 SLDGEQGPFATF
+175 TLDGEQGPFATF
-187 GKATDKVPY
+187 GKATDKIPY

-213 ANNTNGDYMVGGT
+213 GNNTNGDYMVGGT

-233 DLDLSQYTKF
+233 DLDLSQYTNF
-243 SAADRDPL
+243 SATNRDPL
-251 DNKSFCVNSPY
+251 NNTTFCVNSPN
-262 YPQKHYFT
+262 YPYRHYFT
-270 LTTNT
+270 LTTNKR
-275 SNKYKAGRPIDIS
+275 NNYKEGRTIDIS
-288 TCASTADVANKI
+288 GCGSTADVAKKI
-300 QEAIAND
+300 KNDIAKD
-307 SYLQNVYSV
+307 ISLGNVYSV

-330 GEVTNGNDYN
+330 GVVTNGNDYN
-340 TNGATL
+340 IEGATL
-346 DGGTSTPS
+346 AGGTSTPN
-354 GHDGATGTG
+354 GHDGATATG
-363 LAIGAFTGGKDAI
+363 LAIGTFTGGKDAI
-376 THTETRTNPADPDF
+376 THTETRTDPADPDL
-390 KYTVTVVDVPAVKA
+390 KYPVTVEDVPAVKA

-419 MTINDYTHGTSYLS
+419 MTINDSTHGTSYLS
-433 FRDDNGGLKYDS
+433 FRDDDGGLNYDS

-465 HCSMSNGSLIA
+465 HCSMSNGSLIV
-476 EVSTGGVYAGS
+476 EVSKGGVVGNN
-487 HSSIT
+487 SSIT
-492 DGITADRPAAVTYTA
+492 DGIIADRPAAVNYTP
-507 TKPLTGITN
+507 TKSLNGIKN
-516 NKTGADGKTAHWDLD
+516 NKTGADGNTAHWDLD

-554 LAPDADNRP
+554 LAPDEDNRP

-588 DLNEVRNKV
+588 DLNEVRNQV

-612 GRIGNTNTEILTAAD
+612 GHIGNTEILTAAD
-627 NTTVN
+627 NTTIN
-632 GIRMKA
+632 GISIKA
-638 TSSGEAG
+638 ASPGEAG
-645 NRQKVFSQTGELRHY
+645 NKQKIFSQTGELRHY

-665 NWVNTQG
+665 NWVDTQG

-715 GNADMDIKTLTIDL
+715 GNANMDIKTLTIDL

-782 TGYDKQEKGAKIGTG
+782 TGYDNQEKGAKIGTG

>member
-167 LLADANES
+167 LLADANQS
-175 SLDGEQGPFATF
+175 TLDGEQGPFATF
-187 GKATDKVPY
+187 GKATDDIPY
-196 DGYNTK
+196 DGYNQK

-213 ANNTNGDYMVGGT
+213 GNNTNGDYMVGGT

-233 DLDLSQYTKF
+233 DLDLSQYTNF
-243 SAADRDPL
+243 SATSQYPL
-251 DNKSFCVNSPY
+251 DNTTFCVNSPN
-262 YPQKHYFT
+262 YPYRHYFT

-275 SNKYKAGRPIDIS
+275 SNNYKEGSKIDIS
-288 TCASTADVANKI
+288 GCGSTADVANAI
-300 QEAIAND
+300 QNAIAN
-307 SYLQNVYSV
+307 SLGNIYSV

-330 GEVTNGNDYN
+330 GVVTNGNDYN

-346 DGGTSTPS
+346 AGGTSTAS
-354 GHDGATGTG
+354 GHDGAKGTG

-376 THTETRTNPADPDF
+376 THTETRTNPADPDL

-404 KLEIPNISSVAPGSG
+404 KLEIPNISSVTPGSG
-419 MTINDYTHGTSYLS
+419 MTIKDAYYGTSYLS

-445 ASGHYTVGRN
+445 SSGHYTVGRN

-465 HCSMSNGSLIA
+465 HCSMSNGSLMA
-476 EVSTGGVYAGS
+476 EVSTGGVYGGNN
-487 HSSIT
+487 SSIT
-492 DGITADRPAAVTYTA
+492 DGITEYRPAAVTYTA
-507 TKPLTGITN
+507 TTPLTGITN
-516 NKTGADGKTAHWDLD
+516 NKTGVDGNTAHWDLD
-531 LSAYNASDETMAEDL
+531 LSAYNASDETMAEEL

-554 LAPDADNRP
+554 LAPDEDNRP

-588 DLNEVRNKV
+588 DLNEVRNQV
-597 KAGKTVAEAFADVLH
+597 KAGKTVAKAFADVLH
-612 GRIGNTNTEILTAAD
+612 GHIGNTEILTAAD

-638 TSSGEAG
+638 ASQGEAG
-645 NRQKVFSQTGELRHY
+645 NSQKVSSQTGELRHY

-665 NWVNTQG
+665 KWVDTQG
-672 ITDIPAALHEKGIRF
+672 ITDIPVALHEKGIRF

-715 GNADMDIKTLTIDL
+715 GNANMDIKTLTIDL

-822 SMNIHVK
+822 SMNIHVR

-874 GIDYLLDAQTTI
+874 GIDYLIDAQTTI
-886 GAQVNHMDYADNNII
+886 GAQMNHMDYADNNII

-946 PQAVLSLL
+946 PQAVISLL

>member
-167 LLADANES
+167 LLADANQS
-175 SLDGEQGPFATF
+175 TLDGEQGPFATF

-233 DLDLSQYTKF
+233 DLDLSQYTNF

-251 DNKSFCVNSPY
+251 DNKSFCVNSPNSPY
-262 YPQKHYFT
+262 RHYFT
-270 LTTNT
+270 LTTNMSNNYKEG
-275 SNKYKAGRPIDIS
+275 SNKIDIS

-330 GEVTNGNDYN
+330 GVVTNGNDYN

-376 THTETRTNPADPDF
+376 THTETRPNPADPDL
-390 KYTVTVVDVPAVKA
+390 KDTVTVVDVPAVKA

-419 MTINDYTHGTSYLS
+419 MTIKDAYYGTSYLS
-433 FRDDNGGLKYDS
+433 FRDDDGGLNYDS
-445 ASGHYTVGRN
+445 ASGHYTVGRK

-465 HCSMSNGSLIA
+465 HCSMSNGSLVA
-476 EVSTGGVYAGS
+476 EVSTGGVAGNN
-487 HSSIT
+487 SSIT
-492 DGITADRPAAVTYTA
+492 DGIIADRPAAVNYTP
-507 TKPLTGITN
+507 TTSLNGIKN
-516 NKTGADGKTAHWDLD
+516 NKTGVDGNTAHWDLN
-531 LSAYNASDETMAEDL
+531 LSAYNASDETMAEEL

-588 DLNEVRNKV
+588 DLNEVRNQV

-612 GRIGNTNTEILTAAD
+612 GHIGNTEILTAAD

-632 GIRMKA
+632 GIRIKA
-638 TSSGEAG
+638 TSPGEAG

-665 NWVNTQG
+665 NWVDTQG

-715 GNADMDIKTLTIDL
+715 GNANMDIKTLTIDL

-765 TGTTTIY
+765 AGTTTIY
-772 DQRRKTVLDK
+772 DQRRKTVRDD
-782 TGYDKQEKGAKIGTG
+782 TRYDNQEKGAKIGTG

-822 SMNIHVK
+822 SMNIHVR

-886 GAQVNHMDYADNNII
+886 GAQMNHMDYADNNII

-922 MMEYAKSNLLAQG
+922 MMEYAKSNLLSQG

>member
-167 LLADANES
+167 LLADANQS
-175 SLDGEQGPFATF
+175 TLDGEQGPFATF
-187 GKATDKVPY
+187 GKATDDIPY
-196 DGYNTK
+196 DGYNQK

-213 ANNTNGDYMVGGT
+213 VNNTNGDYMVGGT

-233 DLDLSQYTKF
+233 DLDLSQYTNF
-243 SAADRDPL
+243 SATSQYPL
-251 DNKSFCVNSPY
+251 DNTTFCVNSPN
-262 YPQKHYFT
+262 YPYRHYFT

-275 SNKYKAGRPIDIS
+275 SNNYKEGSKIDIS
-288 TCASTADVANKI
+288 GCGSTADVANAI
-300 QEAIAND
+300 QNAIAN
-307 SYLQNVYSV
+307 SLRNIYSV

-330 GEVTNGNDYN
+330 GVVTNGNDYN

-346 DGGTSTPS
+346 AGGTSTAS
-354 GHDGATGTG
+354 GHDGAKGTG

-376 THTETRTNPADPDF
+376 THTETRTDPADPDL
-390 KYTVTVVDVPAVKA
+390 KYDVTVEDVPAVKA

-419 MTINDYTHGTSYLS
+419 MTIKDAYYGTSYLS
-433 FRDDNGGLKYDS
+433 FRDDDGGLNYDS

-465 HCSMSNGSLIA
+465 HCSMSNGSLIV
-476 EVSTGGVYAGS
+476 EVSKGGVVGNN
-487 HSSIT
+487 SSIT
-492 DGITADRPAAVTYTA
+492 DGIIEDRPAAVNYTP
-507 TKPLTGITN
+507 TTPLNGIKN
-516 NKTGADGKTAHWDLD
+516 NKTGADGNTAHWDLD
-531 LSAYNASDETMAEDL
+531 LSAYNDSDETMAEDL

-554 LAPDADNRP
+554 FGTNRTA
-563 PEYEFIDTGSSAG
+563 EYEFIDTGSSAG

-588 DLNEVRNKV
+588 DLNEVRNQV
-597 KAGKTVAEAFADVLH
+597 KAGKTVAEAFANVLH
-612 GRIGNTNTEILTAAD
+612 GRIGNTEILTAAD

-638 TSSGEAG
+638 TSPGEVG
-645 NRQKVFSQTGELRHY
+645 NSQKVSSQTGELRHY
-660 TIDWQ
+660 TIDLQKWAD
-665 NWVNTQG
+665 TQG
-672 ITDIPAALHEKGIRF
+672 VTDIPAALHEKGIRF

-715 GNADMDIKTLTIDL
+715 GNAKVDIKTLTIDL

-740 TIDTKLGDYLKNK
+740 TIDTELGDYLKNK
-753 YKHNLL
+753 YQHNLL
-759 VTSDPK
+759 VTSDTK

-772 DQRRKTVLDK
+772 DQRRKTVRNN
-782 TGYDKQEKGAKIGTG
+782 TGYDNQEKGAKIGTG

-853 MTKDMRDKLLGI
+853 MTNDMREKLLGI

-886 GAQVNHMDYADNNII
+886 GAQMNHMDYADNNII
-901 TSHENITSAESVIR
+901 TSHENTTSAESVIR

-946 PQAVLSLL
+946 PQAVISLL

>member
-167 LLADANES
+167 LLADANQS
-175 SLDGEQGPFATF
+175 TLDGEQGPFATF
-187 GKATDKVPY
+187 GKASDDIPY
-196 DGYNTK
+196 DGYNQK

-213 ANNTNGDYMVGGT
+213 VNNTNGDYMVGGT

-233 DLDLSQYTKF
+233 DLDLSQYTNF
-243 SAADRDPL
+243 SATSQYPL
-251 DNKSFCVNSPY
+251 DNTTFCVNSPN
-262 YPQKHYFT
+262 YPYRHYFT

-275 SNKYKAGRPIDIS
+275 SNNYKEGSKIDIS
-288 TCASTADVANKI
+288 GCGSTADVANAI
-300 QEAIAND
+300 QNAIAN
-307 SYLQNVYSV
+307 SLGNIYSV

-330 GEVTNGNDYN
+330 GVVTNGNDYN

-346 DGGTSTPS
+346 AGGTSTAS
-354 GHDGATGTG
+354 GHDGAKVTG

-376 THTETRTNPADPDF
+376 THTETRTNPADPDL

-404 KLEIPNISSVAPGSG
+404 KLEIPNISSVTPGSG
-419 MTINDYTHGTSYLS
+419 MTIKDAYYGTSYLS

-465 HCSMSNGSLIA
+465 HCSMSNGSLMA
-476 EVSTGGVYAGS
+476 EVSTGGVYGGNN
-487 HSSIT
+487 SSIT
-492 DGITADRPAAVTYTA
+492 DGITEYRPAAVNYTA
-507 TKPLTGITN
+507 TTPLTGITN
-516 NKTGADGKTAHWDLD
+516 NKTGVDGNTAHWDLD
-531 LSAYNASDETMAEDL
+531 LSAYNASDETKAEEL

-554 LAPDADNRP
+554 FGTNTTS
-563 PEYEFIDTGSSAG
+563 EYEFIDTGSSAG

-588 DLNEVRNKV
+588 DLNEVRNQV
-597 KAGKTVAEAFADVLH
+597 KAGKTVAEAFANVLH
-612 GRIGNTNTEILTAAD
+612 GRIGNTEILTAAD

-638 TSSGEAG
+638 TSPGEVG
-645 NRQKVFSQTGELRHY
+645 NSQKVSSQTGELRHY

-665 NWVNTQG
+665 NWVDTQG
-672 ITDIPAALHEKGIRF
+672 IADIPAALHEKGIRF

-715 GNADMDIKTLTIDL
+715 GNANMDIKTLTIDL

-740 TIDTKLGDYLKNK
+740 TIDTELGDYLKNK

-772 DQRRKTVLDK
+772 DQRRKKVRNN
-782 TGYDKQEKGAKIGTG
+782 TGYDNQEKGAKIGTG

-946 PQAVLSLL
+946 PQAVISLL

>member
-167 LLADANES
+167 LLADANQS
-175 SLDGEQGPFATF
+175 TLDGEQGPFATF
-187 GKATDKVPY
+187 GKATDDIPY
-196 DGYNTK
+196 DGYNQK

-213 ANNTNGDYMVGGT
+213 VNNTNGDYMVGGT

-233 DLDLSQYTKF
+233 DLDLSQYTNF
-243 SAADRDPL
+243 SATSRDPL
-251 DNKSFCVNSPY
+251 DNKSFCVNSPNSPY
-262 YPQKHYFT
+262 RHYFT
-270 LTTNT
+270 LTTNR
-275 SNKYKAGRPIDIS
+275 SNNYTEGSTIDIS
-288 TCASTADVANKI
+288 GCSSTADVANAI
-300 QEAIAND
+300 NNAIAND
-307 SYLQNVYSV
+307 SSLGNVYSV

-330 GEVTNGNDYN
+330 GVVTNGNDYN
-340 TNGATL
+340 TEGATL
-346 DGGTSTPS
+346 AGGTSAPN
-354 GHDGATGTG
+354 GHDGAPGTG
-363 LAIGAFTGGKDAI
+363 LTIGAFTGGKDAI
-376 THTETRTNPADPDF
+376 THTETRTDPADPDL
-390 KYTVTVVDVPAVKA
+390 KYDVTVEDVPAVKA

-419 MTINDYTHGTSYLS
+419 MTINDSTHGTSYLS
-433 FRDDNGGLKYDS
+433 FRDDDGGLNYDS

-465 HCSMSNGSLIA
+465 HCSMSNGSLVA
-476 EVSTGGVYAGS
+476 EVSTGGVSAGNN
-487 HSSIT
+487 SSIT
-492 DGITADRPAAVTYTA
+492 DGIKKDRPAAVNYTA
-507 TKPLTGITN
+507 TKPLTGIKN
-516 NKTGADGKTAHWDLD
+516 NKTGADGNTAHWDLD

-554 LAPDADNRP
+554 FGTNRTA
-563 PEYEFIDTGSSAG
+563 EYEFIDTGSSAG

-588 DLNEVRNKV
+588 DLNEVRNQV
-597 KAGKTVAEAFADVLH
+597 KAGKTVAEAFANVLH
-612 GRIGNTNTEILTAAD
+612 GRIGNTEILTAAD

-638 TSSGEAG
+638 TSPGEAG
-645 NRQKVFSQTGELRHY
+645 NSQKVSSQTGELRHY

-665 NWVNTQG
+665 NWADTQG

-715 GNADMDIKTLTIDL
+715 GNANMDIKTLTIDL

-772 DQRRKTVLDK
+772 DQRRKTVRNN
-782 TGYDKQEKGAKIGTG
+782 TGYDNQEKGAKIGTG

-822 SMNIHVK
+822 SMNIHVR

-853 MTKDMRDKLLGI
+853 MTKDIRDKLLGI

-874 GIDYLLDAQTTI
+874 GIDYLLDAQM
-886 GAQVNHMDYADNNII
+886 NHMDYADNNII

>member
-137 ILLGNSVAEVVSSWE
+137 ILRGNSVAEVVSSWE

-187 GKATDKVPY
+187 GKVTDDTPY

-233 DLDLSQYTKF
+233 DLDLSQYTDF
-243 SAADRDPL
+243 SATNQEPL
-251 DNKSFCVNSPY
+251 NNKSFCVNSPN
-262 YPQKHYFT
+262 YPYRHYFT
-270 LTTNT
+270 LTTNM
-275 SNKYKAGRPIDIS
+275 SNNYREDSKIDIS
-288 TCASTADVANKI
+288 GCSSTADVANKI
-300 QEAIAND
+300 QNAIVND
-307 SYLQNVYSV
+307 SSLGNVYSV

-330 GEVTNGNDYN
+330 GVVTNGSNYN
-340 TNGATL
+340 TEGVTL
-346 DGGTSTPS
+346 ADGTYTPK
-354 GHDGATGTG
+354 GHAGATGTG
-363 LAIGAFTGGKDAI
+363 LTIGAFTGGKDAI
-376 THTETRTNPADPDF
+376 KHTETRTDPADPDL
-390 KYTVTVVDVPAVKA
+390 KYDVTVVDVPAVKA

-419 MTINDYTHGTSYLS
+419 MTIKDAYYGTSYLS
-433 FRDDNGGLKYDS
+433 FRDDDGGLKYDS

-465 HCSMSNGSLIA
+465 HCSMSNGSLVA
-476 EVSTGGVYAGS
+476 EVSTGGVSAGNN
-487 HSSIT
+487 SSIT
-492 DGITADRPAAVTYTA
+492 DGITGYRPPAVNYTA
-507 TKPLTGITN
+507 TTPLSGIKN

-554 LAPDADNRP
+554 LATDDDNRP

-588 DLNEVRNKV
+588 DLNEVRNQV
-597 KAGKTVAEAFADVLH
+597 KAGKIVAEALANVLH
-612 GRIGNTNTEILTAAD
+612 GRIGSTEILTAAD

-638 TSSGEAG
+638 TSPGEVG
-645 NRQKVFSQTGELRHY
+645 NSQKVSSQTGELRHY

-665 NWVNTQG
+665 NWVDTQG

-715 GNADMDIKTLTIDL
+715 GNANMDIKTLTIDL

-753 YKHNLL
+753 YQHNLL

-772 DQRRKTVLDK
+772 DQRRKTVRNN
-782 TGYDKQEKGAKIGTG
+782 TGYDNQEKGAKIGTG

-822 SMNIHVK
+822 SMNIHVR

-874 GIDYLLDAQTTI
+874 GINYLLDAQTTI
-886 GAQVNHMDYADNNII
+886 GAQMNHMDYADSNII

-946 PQAVLSLL
+946 PQAVISLL

>member
-44 DASGYAISEKMRVK
+44 DASGYAISEKMRIK

-123 MADIVYDTEFNGEK
+123 MADIVYDTEFNGKK

-187 GKATDKVPY
+187 GKATDDVRY
-196 DGYNTK
+196 DGYNKK

-213 ANNTNGDYMVGGT
+213 VNNTHGDYMVGGT

-233 DLDLSQYTKF
+233 DFNLSQYTNF
-243 SAADRDPL
+243 SATNRDPL
-251 DNKSFCVNSPY
+251 DNKTFCVNTPNYPY
-262 YPQKHYFT
+262 YHYFT
-270 LTTNT
+270 LTTNM
-275 SNKYKAGRPIDIS
+275 SNNYEKGSKIDIS
-288 TCASTADVANKI
+288 GCGSTDDVANAI
-300 QEAIAND
+300 QNAIA
-307 SYLQNVYSV
+307 SSLGNVYSV

-330 GEVTNGNDYN
+330 GVVTNGNDYN
-340 TNGATL
+340 TEGATL
-346 DGGTSTPS
+346 TGGTPPN

-363 LAIGAFTGGKDAI
+363 LNIGAFTGGKDAI
-376 THTETRTNPADPDF
+376 THTETRTDPADPDL
-390 KYTVTVVDVPAVKA
+390 KHTVTVEDVPAVKA

-419 MTINDYTHGTSYLS
+419 MTINDAYYGTSYLS
-433 FRDDNGGLKYDS
+433 FRDDAVGLKDDS

-455 YQGNFNISGM
+455 YQGNFYISGM
-465 HCSMSNGSLIA
+465 HCSMSNGSLIV
-476 EVSTGGVYAGS
+476 EVSKGGVVGNN
-487 HSSIT
+487 SSIT
-492 DGITADRPAAVTYTA
+492 DGITEYRPPAVTYTA
-507 TKPLTGITN
+507 TTALNYIQN
-516 NKTGADGKTAHWDLD
+516 NKRGADGNTAHWDLN
-531 LSAYNASDETMAEDL
+531 LSDYNASDERKAEEL

-554 LAPDADNRP
+554 FGTNTTA
-563 PEYEFIDTGSSAG
+563 EYEFIDTGSSSG

-588 DLNEVRNKV
+588 DLNEVRNQV
-597 KAGKTVAEAFADVLH
+597 KAGKTVAEAFANVLH
-612 GRIGNTNTEILTAAD
+612 GHIGNTEILKAED

-632 GIRMKA
+632 GIRIKA
-638 TSSGEAG
+638 TSPGEAG
-645 NRQKVFSQTGELRHY
+645 NNQKVFSQTGELRHY
-660 TIDWQ
+660 TIDWKK
-665 NWVNTQG
+665 WVDTQG

-715 GNADMDIKTLTIDL
+715 GNANMDIKTLTIDL

-765 TGTTTIY
+765 AGTTTIY
-772 DQRRKTVLDK
+772 DQRRKTVLK
-782 TGYDKQEKGAKIGTG
+782 NPGYDYQEKGAKIGTG

-802 IKSNRNIYVNDLVV
+802 IKTNRNIYVNDLVV

-886 GAQVNHMDYADNNII
+886 GAQMNHMDYADNNII
-901 TSHENITSAESVIR
+901 TSHENITSAESVVR

-946 PQAVLSLL
+946 PQAVINLL

>member
-10 TAMSA
+10 TAMSV

-58 LRALEQNDRNVKN
+58 LRALEQNDRNVNN

-187 GKATDKVPY
+187 GKATDKIPY

-213 ANNTNGDYMVGGT
+213 GNNTNGDYMVGGT

-233 DLDLSQYTKF
+233 DLDLSQYTNF
-243 SAADRDPL
+243 SATSRDPL
-251 DNKSFCVNSPY
+251 DNKSFCVNSPN
-262 YPQKHYFT
+262 YPYRHYFT
-270 LTTNT
+270 LTTNK
-275 SNKYKAGRPIDIS
+275 SNNYKEGSTIDIS
-288 TCASTADVANKI
+288 GCGSTADVANKI
-300 QEAIAND
+300 QNDIAKD
-307 SYLQNVYSV
+307 SSLGNVYSV

-330 GEVTNGNDYN
+330 GVVTNGNDYN
-340 TNGATL
+340 IEGATL
-346 DGGTSTPS
+346 AGGTSTPN
-354 GHDGATGTG
+354 GHDGATATG
-363 LAIGAFTGGKDAI
+363 LAIGTFTGGKDAI
-376 THTETRTNPADPDF
+376 THTETRTDPADPDL
-390 KYTVTVVDVPAVKA
+390 KYTVTVEDVPAVKA

-419 MTINDYTHGTSYLS
+419 MTIKDAYYGESYLS
-433 FRDDNGGLKYDS
+433 FRDDNGGLNYDS

-465 HCSMSNGSLIA
+465 HCSMSNGSLIV
-476 EVSTGGVYAGS
+476 EVSKGGVVGNN
-487 HSSIT
+487 SSIT
-492 DGITADRPAAVTYTA
+492 DGIIADRPAAVNYTP
-507 TKPLTGITN
+507 TTSLNGIKN
-516 NKTGADGKTAHWDLD
+516 NKTGADGNTAHWDLD
-531 LSAYNASDETMAEDL
+531 LSAYNASNETMAEDL

-554 LAPDADNRP
+554 FGTNTTA
-563 PEYEFIDTGSSAG
+563 EYEFIDTGSSAG

-588 DLNEVRNKV
+588 DLNEVRNQV
-597 KAGKTVAEAFADVLH
+597 KAGKTVAEAFANVLH
-612 GRIGNTNTEILTAAD
+612 GRIGNSEILTAAD

-638 TSSGEAG
+638 TSPGEVG
-645 NRQKVFSQTGELRHY
+645 NSQKVSSQTGELRHY

-665 NWVNTQG
+665 NWVDTQG
-672 ITDIPAALHEKGIRF
+672 ITDIPVALHEKGIRF

-715 GNADMDIKTLTIDL
+715 GNAKVDIKTLTIDL

-772 DQRRKTVLDK
+772 DQRRKKVRNN
-782 TGYDKQEKGAKIGTG
+782 TGYDNQEKGAKIGTG

-865 PPDKGILDR
+865 PPDKGILDK
-874 GIDYLLDAQTTI
+874 GINYLLDAQTTI
-886 GAQVNHMDYADNNII
+886 GAQINHMDYADSNII

-946 PQAVLSLL
+946 PQAVISLL

>member
-167 LLADANES
+167 LLADANQS
-175 SLDGEQGPFATF
+175 TLDGEQGPFATF
-187 GKATDKVPY
+187 GKATDDIPY
-196 DGYNTK
+196 DGYNKK

-213 ANNTNGDYMVGGT
+213 VNNTNGDYMVGGT

-233 DLDLSQYTKF
+233 DLDLSQYTSF
-243 SAADRDPL
+243 SATNQYPL
-251 DNKSFCVNSPY
+251 DNKSFCVNSPNSPY
-262 YPQKHYFT
+262 RHYFT

-275 SNKYKAGRPIDIS
+275 RNNYKEGSTIDIS
-288 TCASTADVANKI
+288 GCGSTADVANKI
-300 QEAIAND
+300 QNAID

-330 GEVTNGNDYN
+330 GVVTNGNDYN
-340 TNGATL
+340 TEGATL
-346 DGGTSTPS
+346 AGGTSTPN
-354 GHDGATGTG
+354 GHDGAKGTG
-363 LAIGAFTGGKDAI
+363 LAIGTFTGGKDAI
-376 THTETRTNPADPDF
+376 THTETRTDPADPDL
-390 KYTVTVVDVPAVKA
+390 KYTVTVEDVPAVKA

-419 MTINDYTHGTSYLS
+419 MTINDSTHGTSYLS
-433 FRDDNGGLKYDS
+433 FRDDDGGLNYDS

-465 HCSMSNGSLIA
+465 HCSISNGSLIV
-476 EVSTGGVYAGS
+476 EVSKGGVVGNN
-487 HSSIT
+487 SSIT
-492 DGITADRPAAVTYTA
+492 DGIIEDRPAAVNYTP
-507 TKPLTGITN
+507 TTPLNGIKN
-516 NKTGADGKTAHWDLD
+516 NKTGADGNTAHWDLD

-554 LAPDADNRP
+554 LAPDEDNRP

-588 DLNEVRNKV
+588 DLNEVRNQV
-597 KAGKTVAEAFADVLH
+597 KAGKTVAEAFANVLH
-612 GRIGNTNTEILTAAD
+612 GRIGNTEILTAAD

-638 TSSGEAG
+638 TSPGEVG
-645 NRQKVFSQTGELRHY
+645 NSQKVSSQTGELRHY

-665 NWVNTQG
+665 NWVDTQG

-715 GNADMDIKTLTIDL
+715 GNANMDIKTLTIDL

-816 QHTDKA
+816 
-822 SMNIHVK
+822 
-829 IPQTSIDQI
+829 
-838 FGYKEGTRH
+838 
-847 ISEYNV
+847 
-853 MTKDMRDKLLGI
+853 
-865 PPDKGILDR
+865 
-874 GIDYLLDAQTTI
+874 
-886 GAQVNHMDYADNNII
+886 
-901 TSHENITSAESVIR
+901 
-915 DADMAKT
+915 
-922 MMEYAKSNLLAQG
+922 
-935 SQSMLAQANQT
+935 
-946 PQAVLSLL
+946 
-954 Q
+954 

>member
-29 LKRAASGMKINSAGD
+29 LKRAASGMKINSASD

-123 MADIVYDTEFNGEK
+123 MADIVYDTEFNGKK

-187 GKATDKVPY
+187 GKDSDNIPY
-196 DGYNTK
+196 DGYNKK
-202 AESPAAWPESS
+202 AESPKAWSESS
-213 ANNTNGDYMVGGT
+213 VNNTNGDYMVGGT

-233 DLDLSQYTKF
+233 DLDLSQYTNF
-243 SAADRDPL
+243 SDTNRDPL
-251 DNKSFCVNSPY
+251 DNTTFCVNTPNYPY
-262 YPQKHYFT
+262 RHYFT
-270 LTTNT
+270 LTTNM
-275 SNKYKAGRPIDIS
+275 SNNYKEGSKIDIS
-288 TCASTADVANKI
+288 GCGSTADVANAI
-300 QEAIAND
+300 QNAIA
-307 SYLQNVYSV
+307 SSLGNVYSV

-330 GEVTNGNDYN
+330 GVVTNGNDYN
-340 TNGATL
+340 TEGATL
-346 DGGTSTPS
+346 TGGTPPN

-363 LAIGAFTGGKDAI
+363 LNIGAFTGGKDAI
-376 THTETRTNPADPDF
+376 THTETRTDPADPDL
-390 KYTVTVVDVPAVKA
+390 KHTVTVVDVPAVKA

-419 MTINDYTHGTSYLS
+419 MTINAYPHATSYLS
-433 FRDDNGGLKYDS
+433 FRDDNGGLIYDS

-455 YQGNFNISGM
+455 YQGNFVISGM

-492 DGITADRPAAVTYTA
+492 DGITEDRPAAVTYTA
-507 TKPLTGITN
+507 TTALTGITN
-516 NKTGADGKTAHWDLD
+516 NKTGADGNTAHWDLN
-531 LSAYNASDETMAEDL
+531 LSAYNASDETQAEEL

-554 LAPDADNRP
+554 LAPDADNIP
-563 PEYEFIDTGSSAG
+563 PEYEFIDTGSSSG

-588 DLNEVRNKV
+588 DLNEVRNQV
-597 KAGKTVAEAFADVLH
+597 KAGKTVAEAFANVLH
-612 GRIGNTNTEILTAAD
+612 GHIGNTEILKAAD
-627 NTTVN
+627 TVN

-638 TSSGEAG
+638 TSPGEAG
-645 NRQKVFSQTGELRHY
+645 NSQKVFSQTGELRHY

-665 NWVNTQG
+665 NWVDTQG

-715 GNADMDIKTLTIDL
+715 GNANMDIKTLTIDL

-765 TGTTTIY
+765 AGTTTIY
-772 DQRRKTVLDK
+772 DQRRKTVRNNP
-782 TGYDKQEKGAKIGTG
+782 GYDNQEKGAKIGTG

-802 IKSNRNIYVNDLVV
+802 IKTNRNIYVNDLVV

-886 GAQVNHMDYADNNII
+886 GAQMNHMDYADNNII
-901 TSHENITSAESVIR
+901 TSHENITSAESVVR

-946 PQAVLSLL
+946 PQAVISLL

>member
-1 MGMSIYNNL
+1 
-10 TAMSA
+10 
-15 LHENNRNEKSLAKM
+15 
-29 LKRAASGMKINSAGD
+29 
-44 DASGYAISEKMRVK
+44 
-58 LRALEQNDRNVKN
+58 
-71 GASMLRTASGAVQEQ
+71 
-86 TNLLKTIKQ
+86 
-95 KVIDASNDTNTD
+95 
-107 QDREVI
+107 
-113 QKEIDHCYSQ
+113 

-187 GKATDKVPY
+187 GKATDKIPY
-196 DGYNTK
+196 DGYNKK

-213 ANNTNGDYMVGGT
+213 GNNTNGDYMVGGT

-233 DLDLSQYTKF
+233 DLDLSQYTNF
-243 SAADRDPL
+243 SATNKYPL
-251 DNKSFCVNSPY
+251 DNTTFCVNSPN
-262 YPQKHYFT
+262 YPHQHYFT
-270 LTTNT
+270 LTTST
-275 SNKYKAGRPIDIS
+275 SNKYRAGSTIDIS
-288 TCASTADVANKI
+288 GCSSTDDVANAV
-300 QEAIAND
+300 QNAIAND

-330 GEVTNGNDYN
+330 GVVTNGSDYN
-340 TNGATL
+340 TNGAAL
-346 DGGTSTPS
+346 ADGTYTSKGRT
-354 GHDGATGTG
+354 GAIGTG
-363 LAIGAFTGGKDAI
+363 LTIGAFTGGKDAI
-376 THTETRTNPADPDF
+376 THTETRTDPADPDL
-390 KYTVTVVDVPAVKA
+390 KYTVTVDDVPAVKA

-419 MTINDYTHGTSYLS
+419 MTIKDSTYGTSYLS
-433 FRDDNGGLKYDS
+433 FRDEIAGDNGEFKYEP
-445 ASGHYTVGRN
+445 ALGHYTVGRN
-455 YQGNFNISGM
+455 YQGNFVISGM
-465 HCSMSNGSLIA
+465 NCSMSNGSLIV
-476 EVSTGGVYAGS
+476 EVSTGGVSAGNN
-487 HSSIT
+487 SSIT
-492 DGITADRPAAVTYTA
+492 DGITENTPQTVTYTA
-507 TKPLTGITN
+507 TTPLTGITN
-516 NKTGADGKTAHWDLD
+516 NKTGVDGNTAHWDLD

-554 LAPDADNRP
+554 FGTNITA
-563 PEYEFIDTGSSAG
+563 EYEFIDTGSSAG

-588 DLNEVRNKV
+588 DLNDVRNQV
-597 KAGKTVAEAFADVLH
+597 KAGKTVAEAFAKVLH
-612 GRIGNTNTEILTAAD
+612 GRNGNTEILTAAD

-638 TSSGEAG
+638 TSPGEAG
-645 NRQKVFSQTGELRHY
+645 NTQKVFSQTGELRHY

-665 NWVNTQG
+665 NWVDTQG

-701 VNGFSDLDAERPAS
+701 VNGLSDLDAERPAS
-715 GNADMDIKTLTIDL
+715 GNAKVDIKTLTIDL

-740 TIDTKLGDYLKNK
+740 TIDTELGDYLKNK
-753 YKHNLL
+753 YRHNLL

-772 DQRRKTVLDK
+772 DQRRKTVRNN
-782 TGYDKQEKGAKIGTG
+782 TGYDNQEKGAKIGTG

-802 IKSNRNIYVNDLVV
+802 IKSNRNVYVNDLVV

-853 MTKDMRDKLLGI
+853 MTKDMREKLLGI

-886 GAQVNHMDYADNNII
+886 GSQMNHMDYADNNII

-946 PQAVLSLL
+946 PQAVISLL

>member
-29 LKRAASGMKINSAGD
+29 LKRAASGMKINSASD

-187 GKATDKVPY
+187 GKATDDIPY
-196 DGYNTK
+196 DGYNKK

-213 ANNTNGDYMVGGT
+213 GNNTKGDYMIGGT

-233 DLDLSQYTKF
+233 DFDLSTYTNF
-243 SAADRDPL
+243 SATSQYPL
-251 DNKSFCVNSPY
+251 DNTTFCVNTPNYPY
-262 YPQKHYFT
+262 RHYFT
-270 LTTNT
+270 LTTNM
-275 SNKYKAGRPIDIS
+275 SNNYKEASKIDIS
-288 TCASTADVANKI
+288 GCGSTADVANAI
-300 QEAIAND
+300 QNAIA
-307 SYLQNVYSV
+307 SSLGNVYSV

-330 GEVTNGNDYN
+330 GVVTNGNDYN
-340 TNGATL
+340 TEGATL
-346 DGGTSTPS
+346 TGGTPQN

-363 LAIGAFTGGKDAI
+363 LNIGAFTGGKDAI
-376 THTETRTNPADPDF
+376 THTETITDPADPDL
-390 KYTVTVVDVPAVKA
+390 KHTVTVVDVPAVKA

-419 MTINDYTHGTSYLS
+419 MTINDAYYGTSYLS
-433 FRDDNGGLKYDS
+433 FRDDAGGLNYDS

-455 YQGNFNISGM
+455 YQGNFVISGM

-476 EVSTGGVYAGS
+476 EVSMGGVYAGNN
-487 HSSIT
+487 SSIT
-492 DGITADRPAAVTYTA
+492 DGITEYRPAAVTYTA
-507 TKPLTGITN
+507 TTALTGITN
-516 NKTGADGKTAHWDLD
+516 NQTGADGNTAHWDLN
-531 LSAYNASDETMAEDL
+531 LSAYNASDETQAEEL

-554 LAPDADNRP
+554 LAPDADNIP
-563 PEYEFIDTGSSAG
+563 PEYEFIDTGSSSG

-588 DLNEVRNKV
+588 DLNEVRNQV
-597 KAGKTVAEAFADVLH
+597 KAGKTVAEAFANVLH
-612 GRIGNTNTEILTAAD
+612 GHIGNTEILKAAD

-632 GIRMKA
+632 GISIKA
-638 TSSGEAG
+638 TSPGEAG
-645 NRQKVFSQTGELRHY
+645 NNQKVFSQTGELRHY

-665 NWVNTQG
+665 NWVDTQG

-715 GNADMDIKTLTIDL
+715 GNANMDIKTLTIDL

-765 TGTTTIY
+765 TGKTTIY
-772 DQRRKTVLDK
+772 DQRRKTVRNNP
-782 TGYDKQEKGAKIGTG
+782 GYDNQEKGAKIGTG

-802 IKSNRNIYVNDLVV
+802 IKTNRNIYVNDLVV

-886 GAQVNHMDYADNNII
+886 GAQMNHMDYADNNII
-901 TSHENITSAESVIR
+901 TSHENITSAESVVR

-946 PQAVLSLL
+946 PQAVINLL

>member
-167 LLADANES
+167 LLADANQS
-175 SLDGEQGPFATF
+175 TLDGEQGPFATF
-187 GKATDKVPY
+187 GKATDDIPY
-196 DGYNTK
+196 DGYNKK

-213 ANNTNGDYMVGGT
+213 VNNTNGDYMVGGT

-233 DLDLSQYTKF
+233 DLDLSQYTNF
-243 SAADRDPL
+243 SATSQYPL
-251 DNKSFCVNSPY
+251 DNTTFCVNSPNSPY
-262 YPQKHYFT
+262 RHYFT

-275 SNKYKAGRPIDIS
+275 SNNYREGSKIDIS
-288 TCASTADVANKI
+288 GCSSTADVANAI
-300 QEAIAND
+300 QNAIAND
-307 SYLQNVYSV
+307 SSLGNVYSV

-330 GEVTNGNDYN
+330 GVVTNGNDYN

-346 DGGTSTPS
+346 AGGTSTAS
-354 GHDGATGTG
+354 GHGGATGTG

-376 THTETRTNPADPDF
+376 THTETRTDPADPDL
-390 KYTVTVVDVPAVKA
+390 KYDVTVEDVPAVKA

-419 MTINDYTHGTSYLS
+419 MTINDSTHGTSYLS
-433 FRDDNGGLKYDS
+433 FRDDDGGLNYDS

-465 HCSMSNGSLIA
+465 HCSMSNGSLIV
-476 EVSTGGVYAGS
+476 EVSKGGVVGNN
-487 HSSIT
+487 SSIT
-492 DGITADRPAAVTYTA
+492 DGITAYRPPAVNYTD
-507 TKPLTGITN
+507 TTPLTGITN
-516 NKTGADGKTAHWDLD
+516 NKTGVDGNTAHWDLD
-531 LSAYNASDETMAEDL
+531 LSAYNASKETMAEDL

-554 LAPDADNRP
+554 FGTNTTA
-563 PEYEFIDTGSSAG
+563 EYEFIDTGSSAG

-588 DLNEVRNKV
+588 DLNEVRNQV
-597 KAGKTVAEAFADVLH
+597 KAGKTVAEAFANVLH
-612 GRIGNTNTEILTAAD
+612 GRIGNTEILTAAD

-638 TSSGEAG
+638 TSPGEVG
-645 NRQKVFSQTGELRHY
+645 NSQKVSSQTGELRHY

-665 NWVNTQG
+665 TWVDTQG

-715 GNADMDIKTLTIDL
+715 GNANMDIKTLTIDL
-729 SAVDSVETLVE
+729 STVDSVETLVE

-753 YKHNLL
+753 YQHNLL

-772 DQRRKTVLDK
+772 DQRRKTVRNN
-782 TGYDKQEKGAKIGTG
+782 TGYDNQEKGAKIGTG

-822 SMNIHVK
+822 SMNIHVR

-865 PPDKGILDR
+865 PPDKGILDK
-874 GIDYLLDAQTTI
+874 GINYLLDAQTTI
-886 GAQVNHMDYADNNII
+886 GAQMNHMDYVDSNII

-946 PQAVLSLL
+946 PQAVISLL

>member
-167 LLADANES
+167 LLADANENT
-175 SLDGEQGPFATF
+175 LDGEQGPFATF
-187 GKATDKVPY
+187 GKATDKIPY

-213 ANNTNGDYMVGGT
+213 VNNTNGDYMVGGT

-233 DLDLSQYTKF
+233 DLDLSQYTNF
-243 SAADRDPL
+243 SATNRDPL
-251 DNKSFCVNSPY
+251 NNTTFCVNSPN
-262 YPQKHYFT
+262 YPYRHYFT
-270 LTTNT
+270 LTTNM
-275 SNKYKAGRPIDIS
+275 SNKYKEDRKIDIS
-288 TCASTADVANKI
+288 GCGSTADVAK
-300 QEAIAND
+300 AIKND
-307 SYLQNVYSV
+307 IAKDSSLGNVYSV

-330 GEVTNGNDYN
+330 GVVTNGNDYN
-340 TNGATL
+340 TEGATL
-346 DGGTSTPS
+346 AGGTSTPN

-363 LAIGAFTGGKDAI
+363 LAIGTFTGGKDAI
-376 THTETRTNPADPDF
+376 THTETRTDPADPDL

-404 KLEIPNISSVAPGSG
+404 KLEIPNISSVTPGSG
-419 MTINDYTHGTSYLS
+419 MTINDSTHGTSYLS
-433 FRDDNGGLKYDS
+433 FRDDDGGLNYDS

-465 HCSMSNGSLIA
+465 HCSMSNGSLIV
-476 EVSTGGVYAGS
+476 EVSKGGVVGNN
-487 HSSIT
+487 SSIT
-492 DGITADRPAAVTYTA
+492 DGITEYRPAAVNYTP
-507 TKPLTGITN
+507 TKPLAGIKN
-516 NKTGADGKTAHWDLD
+516 NKTGADGNTAHWDLD

-554 LAPDADNRP
+554 LAPDADNIP

-588 DLNEVRNKV
+588 DLNEVRNQV

-612 GRIGNTNTEILTAAD
+612 GHIDNTEILTAAD
-627 NTTVN
+627 NTTIN
-632 GIRMKA
+632 GISIKA
-638 TSSGEAG
+638 ASPGEAG
-645 NRQKVFSQTGELRHY
+645 NKQKIFSQTGELRHY

-665 NWVNTQG
+665 NWVDTQG

-715 GNADMDIKTLTIDL
+715 GNANMDIKTLTIDL

-822 SMNIHVK
+822 SMNIHVR

-853 MTKDMRDKLLGI
+853 MTKDMREKLLGI

-901 TSHENITSAESVIR
+901 TSHENITSAESVVR

-935 SQSMLAQANQT
+935 SQYMLAQANQT

>member
-10 TAMSA
+10 AAMSA

-29 LKRAASGMKINSAGD
+29 LKRVASGMKINSAGD

-152 VLNNAMLADDSDIPG
+152 VLNSAMLADDSDIPG

-175 SLDGEQGPFATF
+175 TLDGEQGPFAIF
-187 GKATDKVPY
+187 GKVSDDIPY
-196 DGYNTK
+196 DGYNKK

-213 ANNTNGDYMVGGT
+213 VNNTNGDYMVGGT

-233 DLDLSQYTKF
+233 DLDLSKYTNF
-243 SAADRDPL
+243 SATSQYPL
-251 DNKSFCVNSPY
+251 DNISFCVNSPY

-275 SNKYKAGRPIDIS
+275 SNDYRAGSKIDIS
-288 TCASTADVANKI
+288 GCGSTADVANAI
-300 QEAIAND
+300 QNAIAND
-307 SYLQNVYSV
+307 SSLGNVYSV

-330 GEVTNGNDYN
+330 GVVTNGSDYN

-346 DGGTSTPS
+346 TGGTSTAS

-363 LAIGAFTGGKDAI
+363 LTIGAFTGGKDAI
-376 THTETRTNPADPDF
+376 THTETRTDPADPDL

-404 KLEIPNISSVAPGSG
+404 KLEIPNISSVTPGSG

-455 YQGNFNISGM
+455 YQGNFVISGM
-465 HCSMSNGSLIA
+465 NCSMSNGSLIA
-476 EVSTGGVYAGS
+476 EVSTGGVYAGN

-492 DGITADRPAAVTYTA
+492 DGITEYRPAAVTYTA
-507 TKPLTGITN
+507 TTPLTGITN

-531 LSAYNASDETMAEDL
+531 LSAYNASDETKAEEL

-554 LAPDADNRP
+554 FGTNITA
-563 PEYEFIDTGSSAG
+563 EYEFIDTGSSAG

-588 DLNEVRNKV
+588 DLNEVRNQV
-597 KAGKTVAEAFADVLH
+597 KAGKTVAEAFAKVLH
-612 GRIGNTNTEILTAAD
+612 GRIGNMEILTAAD

-632 GIRMKA
+632 GIRIKA
-638 TSSGEAG
+638 VYPGEAG
-645 NRQKVFSQTGELRHY
+645 NKQKVSSQTGELRHY

-665 NWVNTQG
+665 NWVDTQG

-701 VNGFSDLDAERPAS
+701 VNGLSDLDAERPAS
-715 GNADMDIKTLTIDL
+715 GNAKVDIKTLTIDL

-772 DQRRKTVLDK
+772 DQRRKTVRNN
-782 TGYDKQEKGAKIGTG
+782 TGYDNQEKGAKIGTG

-853 MTKDMRDKLLGI
+853 MTKDMREKLLGI
-865 PPDKGILDR
+865 PPDKGILDK
-874 GIDYLLDAQTTI
+874 GINYLLDAQTTI
-886 GAQVNHMDYADNNII
+886 GAQMNHMDYAD
-901 TSHENITSAESVIR
+901 
-915 DADMAKT
+915 
-922 MMEYAKSNLLAQG
+922 SNLLAQG

-946 PQAVLSLL
+946 PQAVISLL

>member
-175 SLDGEQGPFATF
+175 TLDGEQGPFATF
-187 GKATDKVPY
+187 GKASEAIPY
-196 DGYNTK
+196 DGYTKK
-202 AESPAAWPESS
+202 AESPATWPESS
-213 ANNTNGDYMVGGT
+213 VVNNTNGDYMVGGT

-233 DLDLSQYTKF
+233 DLDLSQYTNF
-243 SAADRDPL
+243 SATSRDPL
-251 DNKSFCVNSPY
+251 DNTSFCVNSPY

-275 SNKYKAGRPIDIS
+275 SNKYKAGLPIDIS

-300 QEAIAND
+300 KEAIDND

-330 GEVTNGNDYN
+330 GVVTNGNDYD
-340 TNGATL
+340 TEGVLWT
-346 DGGTSTPS
+346 GGTSTPS

-404 KLEIPNISSVAPGSG
+404 KLEIPNISSVTPGSG

-455 YQGNFNISGM
+455 YQGNFVISGM
-465 HCSMSNGSLIA
+465 NCSMSNGSLIA
-476 EVSTGGVYAGS
+476 EVSTGGVYAGN

-492 DGITADRPAAVTYTA
+492 DGITKDRPAAVTYTA
-507 TKPLTGITN
+507 TTPLTGIKN
-516 NKTGADGKTAHWDLD
+516 NKTGADGNTAHWDLD

-554 LAPDADNRP
+554 LAPDEDNRP

-588 DLNEVRNKV
+588 DLNEVRNQV
-597 KAGKTVAEAFADVLH
+597 KAGKTVAEAFANLLH
-612 GRIGNTNTEILTAAD
+612 GHIGNTEILTAAD
-627 NTTVN
+627 NTTIN
-632 GIRMKA
+632 GISMKA
-638 TSSGEAG
+638 ASPGEAG
-645 NRQKVFSQTGELRHY
+645 NKQKIFSQTGELRHY

-665 NWVNTQG
+665 NWVDTQG

-715 GNADMDIKTLTIDL
+715 GNAKVDIKTLTIDL

-822 SMNIHVK
+822 SMNIHVR
-829 IPQTSIDQI
+829 IHQTSIDQI

-865 PPDKGILDR
+865 PPDKGILDK
-874 GIDYLLDAQTTI
+874 GINYLLDAQTTI
-886 GAQVNHMDYADNNII
+886 GAQMNHMDYADNNII

>member
-29 LKRAASGMKINSAGD
+29 LKRAASGMKINSASD

-187 GKATDKVPY
+187 GKATDDIPY
-196 DGYNTK
+196 DGYNKK
-202 AESPAAWPESS
+202 AESPKAWPESS
-213 ANNTNGDYMVGGT
+213 VNNTNGDYMVGGT

-233 DLDLSQYTKF
+233 DLDLSQYTNF
-243 SAADRDPL
+243 SATSQYPL
-251 DNKSFCVNSPY
+251 DNTTFCVNTPNYPY
-262 YPQKHYFT
+262 RQYFT
-270 LTTNT
+270 LTTNM
-275 SNKYKAGRPIDIS
+275 SNNYEEGEKIDIS
-288 TCASTADVANKI
+288 GCSSTADVANKI
-300 QEAIAND
+300 KDAIAND
-307 SYLQNVYSV
+307 SSLQNVYSV

-330 GEVTNGNDYN
+330 GVVTNGNDYN

-346 DGGTSTPS
+346 AGGTSTPN

-363 LAIGAFTGGKDAI
+363 LNIGAFTGGKDAI
-376 THTETRTNPADPDF
+376 THTETITDPADPDL
-390 KYTVTVVDVPAVKA
+390 KHYVTVVDVPAVKA

-419 MTINDYTHGTSYLS
+419 MTINDAYYGTSYLS
-433 FRDDNGGLKYDS
+433 FRDDDGGLIYDS

-455 YQGNFNISGM
+455 YQGNFNIPGM
-465 HCSMSNGSLIA
+465 NCSMSNGSLIA
-476 EVSTGGVYAGS
+476 EVSMGGVYAGN

-492 DGITADRPAAVTYTA
+492 DGITEYRPAAVPYTA
-507 TKPLTGITN
+507 TTALTGIHN
-516 NKTGADGKTAHWDLD
+516 NHTGADGNTAHWDLN
-531 LSAYNASDETMAEDL
+531 LSAYNASDETMAEEL
-546 INKYKGKT
+546 INRYKGKT
-554 LAPDADNRP
+554 FGTNTTT
-563 PEYEFIDTGSSAG
+563 EYEFIDTGSSSG

-597 KAGKTVAEAFADVLH
+597 KAGKTVAEAFANVLNGH
-612 GRIGNTNTEILTAAD
+612 IVNTEILKAAD

-632 GIRMKA
+632 GISMKA
-638 TSSGEAG
+638 TSPGEAG
-645 NRQKVFSQTGELRHY
+645 NSQKVFSQTGELRHY

-715 GNADMDIKTLTIDL
+715 GNANMDIKTLTIDL

-772 DQRRKTVLDK
+772 DQRRKTVRNNP
-782 TGYDKQEKGAKIGTG
+782 GYDNQEKGAKIGTG

-886 GAQVNHMDYADNNII
+886 GAQMNHMDYADNNII
-901 TSHENITSAESVIR
+901 TSHENITSAESVVR

-946 PQAVLSLL
+946 PQAVINLL

>member
-1 MGMSIYNNL
+1 MGISIYNNL

-167 LLADANES
+167 LLADANQS
-175 SLDGEQGPFATF
+175 TLDGEQGPFATF

-233 DLDLSQYTKF
+233 DLDLSQYTNF

-251 DNKSFCVNSPY
+251 DNKSFCVNSPNSPY
-262 YPQKHYFT
+262 RHYFT
-270 LTTNT
+270 LTTNMSNNYKEG
-275 SNKYKAGRPIDIS
+275 SNKIDIS

-330 GEVTNGNDYN
+330 GVVTNGNDYN

-376 THTETRTNPADPDF
+376 THTETRPNPADPDL
-390 KYTVTVVDVPAVKA
+390 KDTVTVVDVPAVKA

-419 MTINDYTHGTSYLS
+419 MTIKDAYYGTSYLS
-433 FRDDNGGLKYDS
+433 FRDDDGGLKYDS

-465 HCSMSNGSLIA
+465 HCSMSNGSLMA
-476 EVSTGGVYAGS
+476 EVSTGGVYGGNN
-487 HSSIT
+487 SSIT
-492 DGITADRPAAVTYTA
+492 DGITEYRPAAVTYTA
-507 TKPLTGITN
+507 TTPLTGITN
-516 NKTGADGKTAHWDLD
+516 NKTGVDGNTAHWDLD
-531 LSAYNASDETMAEDL
+531 LSAYNASDETKAEEL

-554 LAPDADNRP
+554 FGTNTTS
-563 PEYEFIDTGSSAG
+563 EYEFIDTGSSAG

-588 DLNEVRNKV
+588 DLNEVRNQV
-597 KAGKTVAEAFADVLH
+597 KAGKTVAEAFANVLH
-612 GRIGNTNTEILTAAD
+612 GRIGNTEILTAAD

-638 TSSGEAG
+638 TSPGEVG
-645 NRQKVFSQTGELRHY
+645 NSQKVSSQTGELRHY

-665 NWVNTQG
+665 NWVDTQG

-715 GNADMDIKTLTIDL
+715 GNAKVDIKTLTIDL

-772 DQRRKTVLDK
+772 DQRRKTVRNN
-782 TGYDKQEKGAKIGTG
+782 TGYDNQEKGAKIGTG

-816 QHTDKA
+816 QHADKA
-822 SMNIHVK
+822 SMNIHVR

-865 PPDKGILDR
+865 PPDKGILDK
-874 GIDYLLDAQTTI
+874 GINYLLDAQTTI
-886 GAQVNHMDYADNNII
+886 GAQINHMDYADSNII

-946 PQAVLSLL
+946 PQAVISLL

>member
-58 LRALEQNDRNVKN
+58 LRALEQNDCNVKN

-167 LLADANES
+167 LLADANQS

-187 GKATDKVPY
+187 GKASDDIPY
-196 DGYNTK
+196 DGYNKK

-213 ANNTNGDYMVGGT
+213 VNNTNGDYMVGGT

-233 DLDLSQYTKF
+233 DLDLSQYTNF
-243 SAADRDPL
+243 SATNKYPL
-251 DNKSFCVNSPY
+251 DNTTFCVNSPN
-262 YPQKHYFT
+262 YPHQHYFT
-270 LTTNT
+270 LTTST
-275 SNKYKAGRPIDIS
+275 SNKYRAGSTIDIS
-288 TCASTADVANKI
+288 GCSSTDDVANAV
-300 QEAIAND
+300 QNAIAND

-330 GEVTNGNDYN
+330 GVVTNGSNYN
-340 TNGATL
+340 TNGAAL
-346 DGGTSTPS
+346 ADGTYTSKGRT
-354 GHDGATGTG
+354 GAIGTG
-363 LAIGAFTGGKDAI
+363 LTIGAFTGGKDAI
-376 THTETRTNPADPDF
+376 THTETRTDPADPDL
-390 KYTVTVVDVPAVKA
+390 KYTVTVDDVPAVKA

-419 MTINDYTHGTSYLS
+419 MTIKDSTYGTSYLS
-433 FRDDNGGLKYDS
+433 FRDEIAGDNGEFKYEP
-445 ASGHYTVGRN
+445 ALGHYTVGRN
-455 YQGNFNISGM
+455 YQGNFVISGM
-465 HCSMSNGSLIA
+465 NCSMSNGSLIV
-476 EVSTGGVYAGS
+476 EVSTGGVSAGNN
-487 HSSIT
+487 SSIT
-492 DGITADRPAAVTYTA
+492 DGITENTPQTVTYTA
-507 TKPLTGITN
+507 TTPLTGITN
-516 NKTGADGKTAHWDLD
+516 NKTGADGNTAHWDLD

-554 LAPDADNRP
+554 FGTNITA
-563 PEYEFIDTGSSAG
+563 EYEFIDTGSSAG

-588 DLNEVRNKV
+588 DLNEVRNQV
-597 KAGKTVAEAFADVLH
+597 KAGKTVAEAFANLLH
-612 GRIGNTNTEILTAAD
+612 GRIGNTEILTAAD

-632 GIRMKA
+632 GIRIKA
-638 TSSGEAG
+638 VYPGEAG
-645 NRQKVFSQTGELRHY
+645 NKQKVSSQTGELRHY

-665 NWVNTQG
+665 NWVDNQG

-701 VNGFSDLDAERPAS
+701 VNGLSDLDAERPAS
-715 GNADMDIKTLTIDL
+715 GNAKVDIKTLTIDL

-740 TIDTKLGDYLKNK
+740 TIDTELGDYLKNK

-772 DQRRKTVLDK
+772 DQRRKTVRNN
-782 TGYDKQEKGAKIGTG
+782 TGYDNQEKGAKIGTG

-853 MTKDMRDKLLGI
+853 MTKDMREKLLGI

-886 GAQVNHMDYADNNII
+886 GSQMNHMDYADNNII

>member
-10 TAMSA
+10 AAMSA

-152 VLNNAMLADDSDIPG
+152 VLNSAMLADDSDIPG

-175 SLDGEQGPFATF
+175 TLDGEQGPFAIF
-187 GKATDKVPY
+187 GKVSDDIPY
-196 DGYNTK
+196 DGYNKK

-213 ANNTNGDYMVGGT
+213 VNNTNGDYMVGGT

-233 DLDLSQYTKF
+233 DLDLSKYTNF
-243 SAADRDPL
+243 SATSQYPL
-251 DNKSFCVNSPY
+251 DNISFCVNSPY

-275 SNKYKAGRPIDIS
+275 SNDYRAGSKIDIS
-288 TCASTADVANKI
+288 GCGSTADVANAI
-300 QEAIAND
+300 QNAIAND
-307 SYLQNVYSV
+307 SSLGNVYSV

-330 GEVTNGNDYN
+330 GVVTNGSDYN

-346 DGGTSTPS
+346 TGGTSTAS

-363 LAIGAFTGGKDAI
+363 LTIGAFTGGKDAI
-376 THTETRTNPADPDF
+376 THTETRTDPADPDL

-404 KLEIPNISSVAPGSG
+404 KLEIPNISSVTPGSG

-455 YQGNFNISGM
+455 YQGNFVISGM
-465 HCSMSNGSLIA
+465 NCSMSNGSLIA
-476 EVSTGGVYAGS
+476 EVSTGGVYAGN

-492 DGITADRPAAVTYTA
+492 DGITEYRPAAVTYTA
-507 TKPLTGITN
+507 TTPLTGITN

-531 LSAYNASDETMAEDL
+531 LSAYNASDETKAEDL

-554 LAPDADNRP
+554 FGTNTTA
-563 PEYEFIDTGSSAG
+563 EYEFIDTGSSAG

-588 DLNEVRNKV
+588 DLNEVRNQV
-597 KAGKTVAEAFADVLH
+597 KAGKTVAEAFANVLH
-612 GRIGNTNTEILTAAD
+612 GRIGNTEILTAAD

-632 GIRMKA
+632 GIRIKA
-638 TSSGEAG
+638 TSPGEAG
-645 NRQKVFSQTGELRHY
+645 NTQKVSSKTGELRHY

-665 NWVNTQG
+665 KWADTQG

-715 GNADMDIKTLTIDL
+715 GNANMDIKTLTIDL

-772 DQRRKTVLDK
+772 DQRRKTVRNN
-782 TGYDKQEKGAKIGTG
+782 TGYDNQEKGAKIGTG

-822 SMNIHVK
+822 NMNIHVR

-853 MTKDMRDKLLGI
+853 MTKDMREKLLGI
-865 PPDKGILDR
+865 PPDKGILDK
-874 GIDYLLDAQTTI
+874 GINYLLDAQTTI
-886 GAQVNHMDYADNNII
+886 GAQMNHMDYAD
-901 TSHENITSAESVIR
+901 
-915 DADMAKT
+915 
-922 MMEYAKSNLLAQG
+922 SNLLAQG

-946 PQAVLSLL
+946 PQAVISLL